1 MSTTASPMR
10 DRLELERGRIAIGGV
25 HALVRL
31 LLDQRRADAR
41 RGWTTAGFVSGYRG
55 SPLGG
60 LDQQLMRDA
69 RLLDGNDIRFVPG
82 VNEELAAT
90 AVYGSQLVE
99 HLPGP
104 RYQGVFGLWYG
115 KAPGVDRSLDA
126 FKHGNW
132 LGTSERGGVLA
143 VVGDDPSA
151 KSSTLPSAT
160 EGALAEAFMPVLV
173 PASVGDV
180 LRLGR
185 HGFEMSRFSGAWT
198 GFKIVT
204 DVADSHEI
212 VDVAPVPDPVLP
224 GFEWRGRPWRPTRRP
239 GVDLKETTSL
249 EAEVLQGRLQA
260 ATAYAAANGLDQIE
274 GAAGDASIGLVAGGR
289 TYLELR
295 EALDRLGLDD
305 AALARRGVRLLR
317 LAMIYPVDGGRV
329 REFARGL
336 REIVVVEEK
345 RAFVETQIR
354 DVLYEVE
361 GRPAVYGKNGPSSS
375 PHPPPINGRAPL
387 DGPDGAGLVPVDGG
401 LDADAITK
409 ALASLLAD
417 RVGAEHVD
425 LRDPVLRP
433 RKPAVNLLSSG
444 RTPFFC
450 SGCPHNRSTVVP
462 DGSIAASGIGCHVMT
477 VFTDRSIG
485 TTQMGGEGVMW
496 VGAAP
501 FSDTD
506 HLFQNL
512 GDGTFFHSGSLAIR
526 QAVAAGT
533 NITFKILYN
542 AAVAMTGG
550 QDADGGS
557 DPAAIT
563 RMLHAEGVAK
573 IVVVADDP
581 SRYARGTKW
590 APGVRVR
597 HRDDLD
603 AVQRE
608 LRDVPGVTVLLYDQA
623 CAAET
628 RRKRKRGL
636 VRDPATRVL
645 INEAVCEG
653 CGDCGVKSNC
663 LSVEPVETEFGRKTQ
678 INQTSCNKDYS
689 CVDGDCPSFITVTSG
704 GERETRASLPEIGA
718 LAEPD
723 VRPRTADVLL
733 VGIGG
738 TGVVTVNQVLAMAAL
753 LDGRHARALDQTGL
767 SQKAGAVVSHLRI
780 GDVHRDR
787 PGMVG
792 TGGADA
798 YLVFDSLAGTSETNL
813 RRCVPGRTAAVVS
826 TSEVPTGRMI
836 TDTAASLPPG
846 ASLVARIA
854 GRTDADRLVALD
866 ALGLAERWFGST
878 TTANLVV
885 VGAAYQSGLLPLSA
899 DAIEEALALNGVQVA
914 ANVQAFRAGRRLV
927 LDPSWAAAASLEP
940 AASPE
945 PVAPVA
951 ARPLDG
957 TAPAAM
963 RLVEASGADGELL
976 RVLRIRVPD
985 LAAYQNLA
993 LARRYLN
1000 AVMRVAAAERA
1011 SGADGRAS
1019 GPDGQRL
1026 AVAVARNLYKLMAYK
1041 DEYEVARL
1049 HLDPALAR
1057 RVEEQF
1063 GAGASVRYML
1073 HPPVLRA
1080 IGLDR
1085 KIALGR
1091 TARPA
1096 FHALRA
1102 MRRLR
1107 GTPFDLFGMTAQRRA
1122 ERRLVTGYLAV
1133 VNELVTALEDGP
1145 EDGAGQAKHDLAVQ
1159 IAELPDM
1166 IRGYEDVKTANIVRY
1181 EERLRELLTAWR
1193 TAPSAA
1199 VV

>member
-1 MSTTASPMR
+1 MSTLASPLR
-10 DRLELERGRIAIGGV
+10 DRLELDRGRIAIGGV

-69 RLLDGNDIRFVPG
+69 ELLDGHDIRFVPG

-104 RYQGVFGLWYG
+104 RFEGVFGLWYG

-126 FKHGNW
+126 FKHANW
-132 LGTSERGGVLA
+132 LGTSARGGVLA
-143 VVGDDPSA
+143 VVGDDPSC

-198 GFKIVT
+198 GFKLVT

-212 VDVAPVPDPVLP
+212 VHVEPVPDPVLP
-224 GFEWRGRPWRPTRRP
+224 EFTWQGRPWKPTRRP
-239 GVDLKETTSL
+239 GVDLKDTTSL
-249 EAEVLQGRLQA
+249 ESEVLQGRLQA
-260 ATAYAAANGLDQIE
+260 ATAYTAANGLDRIE
-274 GAAGDASIGLVAGGR
+274 GAAGDAVIGLVAAGR

-295 EALDRLGLDD
+295 ESLDRLGLDD
-305 AALARRGVRLLR
+305 AALERRGVRLLR
-317 LAMIYPVDGGRV
+317 LALIHPLDAGRA

-345 RAFVETQIR
+345 RAFVETQFR
-354 DVLYEVE
+354 DVLYDLAE
-361 GRPAVYGKNGPSSS
+361 RPAVYGKNGPD
-375 PHPPPINGRAPL
+375 GAPL
-387 DGPDGAGLVPVDGG
+387 VPADGG
-401 LDADAITK
+401 LDADRITR
-409 ALASLLAD
+409 ALARLLAD
-417 RVGAEHVD
+417 RLGEEHVD

-433 RKPAVNLLSSG
+433 RKPKINLLG
-444 RTPFFC
+444 TAARTPYFC

-477 VFTDRSIG
+477 VFQDRSIG
-485 TTQMGGEGVMW
+485 TTQMGGEGAMW

-501 FSDTD
+501 FSETE

-512 GDGTFFHSGSLAIR
+512 GDGTFFHSGSLAVR
-526 QAVAAGT
+526 QAVAART

-563 RMLHAEGVAK
+563 RMLAAEGVAK
-573 IVVVADDP
+573 IAVVADDP
-581 SRYARGTKW
+581 SRHPRGTDW

-608 LRDVPGVTVLLYDQA
+608 LRETPGVTVLIYDQA

-636 VRDPATRVL
+636 VPDPATRVL

-689 CVDGDCPSFITVTSG
+689 CVDGDCPSFITVTPG
-704 GERETRASLPEIGA
+704 TRAAKERLPEIGE
-718 LAEPD
+718 LAEP
-723 VRPRTADVLL
+723 VRRPERADVLL

-738 TGVVTVNQVLAMAAL
+738 TGVVTVNQVLSMAAL

-780 GDVHRDR
+780 GSAGADR

-792 TGGADA
+792 AGGADA
-798 YLVFDSLAGTSETNL
+798 YLVFDPLAGTSEPNL
-813 RRCVPGRTAAVVS
+813 RRCAPGRTAAVVS

-836 TDTAASLPPG
+836 TDTAAGLPPS
-846 ASLVARIA
+846 AALVRRIA
-854 GRTDADRLVALD
+854 DRTDADRLVALD
-866 ALGLAERWFGST
+866 ALGLAERWFGGT
-878 TTANLVV
+878 TTANFVV
-885 VGAAYQSGLLPLSA
+885 VGAAYQAGLLPLSA
-899 DAIEEALALNGVQVA
+899 DAIERALALNGVQVD

-927 LDPSWAAAASLEP
+927 LEPGWTAEP
-940 AASPE
+940 AAPTA
-945 PVAPVA
+945 AP
-951 ARPLDG
+951 RPLDG
-957 TAPAAM
+957 TAEAAM
-963 RLVEASGADGELL
+963 RLVDESGADGELA
-976 RVLRIRVPD
+976 RVLRVRVPD

-993 LARRYLN
+993 LAERYLA
-1000 AVMRVAAAERA
+1000 AVMRVATAADRA
-1011 SGADGRAS
+1011 AGA
-1019 GPDGQRL
+1019 DGQRL

-1049 HLDPALAR
+1049 HLDPELAR

-1063 GAGASVRYML
+1063 GTGASVRYML
-1073 HPPVLRA
+1073 HPPLLRA
-1080 IGLDR
+1080 VGVDK

-1096 FHALRA
+1096 FRALRA

-1107 GTPFDLFGMTAQRRA
+1107 GTPFDPFGATAQRRA
-1122 ERRLVTGYLAV
+1122 ERRLVTGYVAV
-1133 VNELVTALEDGP
+1133 VNELVAGLGEGP
-1145 EDGAGQAKHDLAVQ
+1145 GRLDVAVR

-1166 IRGYEDVKTANIVRY
+1166 IRGYEDVKTANVVRY
-1181 EERLRELLTAWR
+1181 EERLGELLAEWR
-1193 TAPSAA
+1193 AERSPAG
-1199 VV
+1199 V

>member
-1 MSTTASPMR
+1 MSTTVSSSALR

-69 RLLDGNDIRFVPG
+69 TLLGANDIRFVPG

-90 AVYGSQLVE
+90 AVYGSQLVD

-126 FKHGNW
+126 FKHANW

-198 GFKIVT
+198 GFKVVT
-204 DVADSHEI
+204 DVADSHET
-212 VDVAPVPDPVLP
+212 VDAEPVPDPVLP
-224 GFEWRGRPWRPTRRP
+224 EFTWRGRPWKPTRRP
-239 GVDLKETTSL
+239 GVDLKDTTSL
-249 EAEVLQGRLQA
+249 ETEVLQGRLQA
-260 ATAYAAANGLDQIE
+260 ATAYAAANGLDRIE
-274 GAAGDASIGLVAGGR
+274 GAAGDATIGLVAAGR

-305 AALARRGVRLLR
+305 EALARRGVRLLR
-317 LAMIYPVDGGRV
+317 LAMIYPLDAGRL
-329 REFARGL
+329 REFAHGL

-345 RAFVETQIR
+345 RAFIETQIR
-354 DVLYEVE
+354 DVLYDLAD
-361 GRPAVYGKNGPSSS
+361 RPAVYGKNGP
-375 PHPPPINGRAPL
+375 
-387 DGPDGAGLVPVDGG
+387 DGADLVQPDGG
-401 LDADAITK
+401 LDADRITK
-409 ALASLLAD
+409 ALARFLAD
-417 RVGAEHVD
+417 RVGEEHVD
-425 LRDPVLRP
+425 LRDPALKP
-433 RKPAVNLLSSG
+433 RTPKINLLG
-444 RTPFFC
+444 ATRTPYFC

-462 DGSIAASGIGCHVMT
+462 DGSVAASGIGCHVMT
-477 VFTDRSIG
+477 VFQDRSIG
-485 TTQMGGEGVMW
+485 TTQMGGEGAMW

-501 FSDTD
+501 FSDTR
-506 HLFQNL
+506 HMFQNL
-512 GDGTFFHSGSLAIR
+512 GDGTFFHSGSLAVR

-573 IVVVADDP
+573 ITVVADDP
-581 SRYARGTKW
+581 SRYPRGTDW
-590 APGVRVR
+590 APGVKVR

-603 AVQRE
+603 AVQRD
-608 LRDVPGVTVLLYDQA
+608 LREVPGVTVLLYDQA

-636 VRDPATRVL
+636 VPDPQTRVL

-653 CGDCGVKSNC
+653 CGDCGTKSNC

-689 CVDGDCPSFITVTSG
+689 CVDGDCPSFVTVIP
-704 GERETRASLPEIGA
+704 GEKK
-718 LAEPD
+718 
-723 VRPRTADVLL
+723 VRPPLPRIGELDEPEARPESADVLL

-738 TGVVTVNQVLAMAAL
+738 TGVVTVNQVLATAAL
-753 LDGRHARALDQTGL
+753 VDGRHARALDQTGL

-780 GDVHRDR
+780 GETGRDR

-792 TGGADA
+792 AGGADA
-798 YLVFDSLAGTSETNL
+798 YLVFDSLAGTSEANL
-813 RRCVPGRTAAVVS
+813 RRCAPDRTAAVVS

-836 TDTAASLPPG
+836 VDTSASLPPS
-846 ASLVARIA
+846 ASLVRQIA
-854 GRTDADRLVALD
+854 DRTRADRLVALD
-866 ALGLAERWFGST
+866 ALALAERWFGAT
-878 TTANLVV
+878 TTANFVV

-899 DAIEEALALNGVQVA
+899 KAIEEALALNGVQVE

-927 LDPSWAAAASLEP
+927 LEPGWAAEP
-940 AASPE
+940 AAA
-945 PVAPVA
+945 VTAAP
-951 ARPLDG
+951 RPLDA
-957 TAPAAM
+957 T
-963 RLVEASGADGELL
+963 ASGAMDLVDASGTGGELA

-985 LAAYQNLA
+985 LAAYQDLA
-993 LARRYLN
+993 LAKRYLD
-1000 AVMRVAAAERA
+1000 AVLRVARAEEQA
-1011 SGADGRAS
+1011 GAG
-1019 GPDGQRL
+1019 GQRL

-1049 HLDPALAR
+1049 HLDPELSR

-1063 GAGASVRYML
+1063 GPGSTVAYML
-1073 HPPVLRA
+1073 HPPLLRA
-1080 IGLDR
+1080 FGMDR

-1091 TARPA
+1091 SARPA
-1096 FHALRA
+1096 FRALRA

-1107 GTPFDLFGMTAQRRA
+1107 GTPLDPFGATAQRRA
-1122 ERRLVTGYLAV
+1122 ERRLVTGYVGV
-1133 VNELVTALEDGP
+1133 VNELV
-1145 EDGAGQAKHDLAVQ
+1145 AGLDAGRHDLAVQ

-1166 IRGYEDVKTANIVRY
+1166 IRGYEDVKTANVTRY
-1181 EERLRELLTAWR
+1181 EDRLAELLAAWR
-1193 TAPSAA
+1193 AERSPSR
-1199 VV
+1199 V

>member
-1 MSTTASPMR
+1 MSTSVSPSPLR

-69 RLLDGNDIRFVPG
+69 ELLEGHDIRFVPG

-90 AVYGSQLVE
+90 AVYGSQLVD

-126 FKHGNW
+126 FKHANW

-198 GFKIVT
+198 GFKVVT
-204 DVADSHEI
+204 DVADSHET
-212 VDVAPVPDPVLP
+212 VTAEPVPDPVLP
-224 GFEWRGRPWRPTRRP
+224 EFTWRGRPWKPTRRP
-239 GVDLKETTSL
+239 GVDLKDTTALET
-249 EAEVLQGRLQA
+249 EVLQGRLQA
-260 ATAYAAANGLDQIE
+260 ATAYAAANGLDRIE
-274 GAAGDASIGLVAGGR
+274 GAAGDAAIGLVAAGR

-305 AALARRGVRLLR
+305 AALTRRGVRLLR
-317 LAMIYPVDGGRV
+317 LAMIYPLDAGRLK
-329 REFARGL
+329 EFATGL

-354 DVLYEVE
+354 DVLYDLAE
-361 GRPAVYGKNGPSSS
+361 RPAVYGKRGV
-375 PHPPPINGRAPL
+375 
-387 DGPDGAGLVPVDGG
+387 DGAGLVPPDGG
-401 LDADAITK
+401 LDADRIAR
-409 ALASLLAD
+409 ALARFLAD
-417 RVGAEHVD
+417 RVGEEHVD
-425 LRDPVLRP
+425 LRDPVLKP
-433 RKPAVNLLSSG
+433 RTPKINLLG
-444 RTPFFC
+444 ATRTPYFC

-462 DGSIAASGIGCHVMT
+462 DGSVAASGIGCHVMT
-477 VFTDRSIG
+477 VFQDRSIG
-485 TTQMGGEGVMW
+485 TTQMGGEGAMW

-501 FSDTD
+501 FSDTG
-506 HLFQNL
+506 HMFQNL
-512 GDGTFFHSGSLAIR
+512 GDGTFFHSGSLAVR

-563 RMLHAEGVAK
+563 RMLHAEGVTK
-573 IVVVADDP
+573 ITVVADDP
-581 SRYARGTKW
+581 SRYPRGTDW
-590 APGVRVR
+590 APGVKVR

-608 LRDVPGVTVLLYDQA
+608 LREIPGVTVLLYDQA

-636 VRDPATRVL
+636 LPDPQTRVL

-653 CGDCGVKSNC
+653 CGDCGTKSNC

-689 CVDGDCPSFITVTSG
+689 CVDGDCPSFVTVIPG
-704 GERETRASLPEIGA
+704 KRKAARPMPEI
-718 LAEPD
+718 AEPAEPAS
-723 VRPRTADVLL
+723 RPESADVLL

-738 TGVVTVNQVLAMAAL
+738 TGVVTVNQVLATAAL
-753 LDGRHARALDQTGL
+753 IDGRHARSLDQTGL

-780 GDVHRDR
+780 GPADRDR

-792 TGGADA
+792 AGGADA

-813 RRCVPGRTAAVVS
+813 RRCAPDRTTAVVS

-836 TDTAASLPPG
+836 VDTSASLPPS
-846 ASLVARIA
+846 ASLVKRIA
-854 GRTDADRLVALD
+854 DHTRADRLVALD
-866 ALGLAERWFGST
+866 ALALAERWFGAT
-878 TTANLVV
+878 TTANFVV

-899 DAIEEALALNGVQVA
+899 RAIEEALTLNGVQA
-914 ANVQAFRAGRRLV
+914 GANIQAFRAGRRLV
-927 LDPSWAAAASLEP
+927 LEPERAAEP
-940 AASPE
+940 AAVKATP
-945 PVAPVA
+945 
-951 ARPLDG
+951 RPLDT
-957 TAPAAM
+957 TAPTAMNLVDAAGT
-963 RLVEASGADGELL
+963 EGELA

-993 LARRYLN
+993 LAKRYLD
-1000 AVMRVAAAERA
+1000 AVLRVAEAEEQA
-1011 SGADGRAS
+1011 GAG
-1019 GPDGQRL
+1019 GQRL
-1026 AVAVARNLYKLMAYK
+1026 AVAVARNLHKLMAYK

-1049 HLDPALAR
+1049 HLDPELTR
-1057 RVEEQF
+1057 NVEERF
-1063 GAGASVRYML
+1063 GPGSTVAYML
-1073 HPPVLRA
+1073 HPPLLRA
-1080 IGLDR
+1080 VGLDK

-1091 TARPA
+1091 SARPA

-1107 GTPFDLFGMTAQRRA
+1107 GTPFDPFGATAQRRA
-1122 ERRLVTGYLAV
+1122 ERRLVTGYVAV
-1133 VNELVTALEDGP
+1133 VNELVAGLDADRHDTA
-1145 EDGAGQAKHDLAVQ
+1145 VR

-1166 IRGYEDVKTANIVRY
+1166 IRGYEDVKTANIARY
-1181 EERLRELLTAWR
+1181 EETLRELLAAWR
-1193 TAPSAA
+1193 AERSPSR
-1199 VV
+1199 V

>member
-1 MSTTASPMR
+1 MTPTTTPKNPLR
-10 DRLELERGRIAIGGV
+10 DRLELERGRIALGGV
-25 HALVRL
+25 QALVRL

-41 RGWTTAGFVSGYRG
+41 RGWATAGFVSGYRG

-60 LDQQLMRDA
+60 LDQQLVRDA
-69 RLLDGNDIRFVPG
+69 ALLDRHGIRFVPG

-104 RYQGVFGLWYG
+104 RYEGVFGLWYG
-115 KAPGVDRSLDA
+115 KAPGVDRSMDA
-126 FKHGNW
+126 FKHANW

-143 VVGDDPSA
+143 VVGDDPSC

-160 EGALAEAFMPVLV
+160 EGALAEAFMPVLS
-173 PASVGDV
+173 PASIADV

-185 HGFEMSRFSGAWT
+185 AGFEMSRFSGAWT
-198 GFKIVT
+198 GFKLVT
-204 DVADSHEI
+204 DVADSHEV
-212 VDVAPVPDPVLP
+212 VDVEPVPDFTVPEW
-224 GFEWRGRPWRPTRRP
+224 EWRGRPWKPTRRP
-239 GVDLKETTSL
+239 GVDLKDTTSL
-249 EAEVLQGRLQA
+249 EAEVLEGRLQA
-260 ATAYAAANGLDQIE
+260 ATAFAKANGVDGID
-274 GAAGDASIGLVAGGR
+274 GAVEATVGLVAAGR

-305 AALARRGVRLLR
+305 AGLERRGVRLLR
-317 LAMIYPVDGGRV
+317 LGLIYPLDAEKA

-345 RAFVETQIR
+345 RAFVETQLR
-354 DVLYEVE
+354 DVLYDLAE
-361 GRPAVYGKNGPSSS
+361 RPAVLGKK
-375 PHPPPINGRAPL
+375 
-387 DGPDGAGLVPVDGG
+387 GPDGTPLIPADGG
-401 LDADAITK
+401 LDADRIVR
-409 ALASLLAD
+409 ALARFLAD
-417 RVGAEHVD
+417 RVGEEHLD
-425 LRDPVLRP
+425 LRDPALTP
-433 RKPAVNLLSSG
+433 RKPTLNLLSAA

-462 DGSIAASGIGCHVMT
+462 DGSVAASGIGCHIMT
-477 VFTDRSIG
+477 VFNDRSIG
-485 TTQMGGEGVMW
+485 TTQMGGEGAMW

-501 FSDTD
+501 FSDTA
-506 HLFQNL
+506 HMFQNL
-512 GDGTFFHSGSLAIR
+512 GDGTFFHSGSLAVR

-533 NITFKILYN
+533 NITFKLLFN

-550 QDADGGS
+550 QDADGGV
-557 DPAAIT
+557 DPAAVT
-563 RMLHAEGVAK
+563 RMLHAEGVAR

-581 SRYARGTKW
+581 ARYPRGTDW

-608 LRDVPGVTVLLYDQA
+608 LREVPGVTVLLYDQA

-636 VRDPATRVL
+636 APDPAARVL

-653 CGDCGVKSNC
+653 CGDCGTASNC

-689 CVDGDCPSFITVTSG
+689 CLDGDCPSFLTVIP
-704 GERETRASLPEIGA
+704 GERKAGAPSLKPIGDLPEP
-718 LAEPD
+718 L
-723 VRPRTADVLL
+723 VRPDAADVLL

-738 TGVVTVNQVLAMAAL
+738 TGVVTVNQVLATAAL
-753 LDGRHARALDQTGL
+753 LDGKDARALDQTGL

-780 GDVHRDR
+780 GPRGAKGRER

-792 TGGADA
+792 AGGADA
-798 YLVFDSLAGTSETNL
+798 YLVFDSLAGTSEPNL
-813 RRCVPGRTAAVVS
+813 RRCAPGRTGAVVS

-836 TDTAASLPPG
+836 TDTSAALPPG
-846 ASLVARIA
+846 AVLVRRIA
-854 GRTDADRLVALD
+854 EHTDGDRLVALD
-866 ALGLAERWFGST
+866 ALALAERWFGST
-878 TTANLVV
+878 TTANLIV
-885 VGAAYQSGLLPLSA
+885 VGAAYQSGLLPVPA
-899 DAIEEALALNGVQVA
+899 AAIEEALALNGVQVE

-927 LDPSWAAAASLEP
+927 LDPAFADDA
-940 AASPE
+940 PE
-945 PVAPVA
+945 AVQPVV
-951 ARPLDG
+951 RPLDAS
-957 TAPAAM
+957 APAALN
-963 RLVEASGADGELL
+963 LVAASGADGELL

-985 LAAYQNLA
+985 LAAYQDVA

-1000 AVMRVAAAERA
+1000 AVGRVADAERA
-1011 SGADGRAS
+1011 AGVE
-1019 GPDGQRL
+1019 GQRL
-1026 AVAVARNLYKLMAYK
+1026 AIAVARNLYKLMAYK

-1049 HLDPALAR
+1049 HLDPELAR
-1057 RVEEQF
+1057 RVEERF
-1063 GAGASVRYML
+1063 GPGASVRYML

-1080 IGLDR
+1080 LGLDR

-1096 FHALRA
+1096 FRALRA

-1107 GTPFDLFGMTAQRRA
+1107 GTPLDPFGVTAQRRE
-1122 ERRLVTGYLAV
+1122 ERRLVTEYLGTVA
-1133 VNELVTALEDGP
+1133 ELLNGLDERR
-1145 EDGAGQAKHDLAVQ
+1145 HDLAVQ

-1166 IRGYEDVKTANIVRY
+1166 IRGYEDVKTANVARY
-1181 EERLRELLTAWR
+1181 RERRRELLGSWRGAHR
-1193 TAPSAA
+1193 TARQEQPSN
-1199 VV
+1199 

>member
-1 MSTTASPMR
+1 MHSAQQKRLNASMSTTVSSSPLR

-41 RGWTTAGFVSGYRG
+41 RGWRTAGFVSGYRG

-69 RLLDGNDIRFVPG
+69 ALLEGSDIRFVPG

-90 AVYGSQLVE
+90 AVYGSQLAE

-126 FKHGNW
+126 FKHANW

-180 LRLGR
+180 LRMGR

-198 GFKIVT
+198 GFKVVT

-212 VDVAPVPDPVLP
+212 VEAEQMPDPVLP
-224 GFEWRGRPWRPTRRP
+224 EFAWRGRPWKPTRRP
-239 GVDLKETTSL
+239 GVDLKDTTSL
-249 EAEVLQGRLQA
+249 ETEVLQGRLQA
-260 ATAYAAANGLDQIE
+260 ATAYAAANGLDRIE
-274 GAAGDASIGLVAGGR
+274 GAAADAAIGIVAAGR

-317 LAMIYPVDGGRV
+317 LGMIYPLDADRI

-354 DVLYEVE
+354 DVLYDLAE
-361 GRPAVYGKNGPSSS
+361 RPAVYGKNGP
-375 PHPPPINGRAPL
+375 
-387 DGPDGAGLVPVDGG
+387 DGAGLVPPDGG
-401 LDADAITK
+401 LDADRITR
-409 ALASLLAD
+409 ALARLLAD
-417 RVGAEHVD
+417 RVGEEHLD
-425 LRDPVLRP
+425 LRDAVLQP
-433 RKPAVNLLSSG
+433 RKPKINLLSAA
-444 RTPFFC
+444 RTPYFC

-477 VFTDRSIG
+477 VFQDRSIG
-485 TTQMGGEGVMW
+485 TTQMGGEGAMW

-501 FSDTD
+501 FSDTG
-506 HLFQNL
+506 HMFQNL
-512 GDGTFFHSGSLAIR
+512 GDGTFFHSGSLAVR
-526 QAVAAGT
+526 QAVAAGS
-533 NITFKILYN
+533 NITFKLLYN

-573 IVVVADDP
+573 ITVVADDP
-581 SRYARGTKW
+581 SRYPRGTDW

-597 HRDDLD
+597 HRDALD
-603 AVQRE
+603 DVQRE

-636 VRDPATRVL
+636 VPDPQTRVL

-653 CGDCGVKSNC
+653 CGDCGTKSNC

-689 CVDGDCPSFITVTSG
+689 CLDGDCPSFVTVIPG
-704 GERETRASLPEIGA
+704 KKKARPELPQIGELDEPES
-718 LAEPD
+718 
-723 VRPRTADVLL
+723 RPESANVLL

-738 TGVVTVNQVLAMAAL
+738 TGVVTVNQVLATAAL
-753 LDGRHARALDQTGL
+753 IDGRHARALDQTGL

-780 GDVHRDR
+780 GDAERDR

-792 TGGADA
+792 AGGADA
-798 YLVFDSLAGTSETNL
+798 YLVFDPLAGTSEPNL
-813 RRCVPGRTAAVVS
+813 RRCAPDRTTAVMS
-826 TSEVPTGRMI
+826 TSEVPTGRMVV
-836 TDTAASLPPG
+836 DTSASLPPS
-846 ASLVARIA
+846 ASLVEQIA
-854 GRTDADRLVALD
+854 GRTRADRLVALD
-866 ALGLAERWFGST
+866 ALALAERWFGST
-878 TTANLVV
+878 TTANFVV
-885 VGAAYQSGLLPLSA
+885 VGAAYQAGLLPLSA
-899 DAIEEALALNGVQVA
+899 KAVEEALTLNGVAVE

-927 LDPSWAAAASLEP
+927 LDPGFGTEP
-940 AASPE
+940 AALVDASP
-945 PVAPVA
+945 
-951 ARPLDG
+951 RPLDA

-963 RLVEASGADGELL
+963 DLVDASGAGGELA

-985 LAAYQNLA
+985 LAAYQDLA
-993 LARRYLN
+993 LAERYLA
-1000 AVMRVAAAERA
+1000 AVLRVARAEERA
-1011 SGADGRAS
+1011 GF
-1019 GPDGQRL
+1019 DGQRL
-1026 AVAVARNLYKLMAYK
+1026 AVAVARNLHKLMAYK

-1049 HLDPALAR
+1049 HLDPELTR
-1057 RVEEQF
+1057 RAEEQF
-1063 GAGASVRYML
+1063 GPGSAIAYML
-1073 HPPVLRA
+1073 HPPLLRA
-1080 IGLDR
+1080 AGLDK

-1091 TARPA
+1091 SARPA

-1102 MRRLR
+1102 LRRLR
-1107 GTPFDLFGMTAQRRA
+1107 GTPLDPFGGTAQRRA
-1122 ERRLVTGYLAV
+1122 ERRLVTGYVAV
-1133 VNELVTALEDGP
+1133 VNELV
-1145 EDGAGQAKHDLAVQ
+1145 AGLDADSGRHEAAVR
-1159 IAELPDM
+1159 IAGLPDM
-1166 IRGYEDVKTANIVRY
+1166 VRGYEDVKTANIARY
-1181 EERLRELLTAWR
+1181 EEELRELLAGWR
-1193 TAPSAA
+1193 AGRPATR
-1199 VV
+1199 V

>member
-1 MSTTASPMR
+1 MSTTSSSPLR
-10 DRLELERGRIAIGGV
+10 DRLELERGRIALGGV

-41 RGWTTAGFVSGYRG
+41 RGWRTAGFVSGYRG

-69 RLLDGNDIRFVPG
+69 KLLEDSGIRFVPG

-90 AVYGSQLVE
+90 AVYGSQLVD

-126 FKHGNW
+126 FKHANW

-143 VVGDDPSA
+143 VVGDDPSC

-198 GFKIVT
+198 GFKVVT

-212 VDVAPVPDPVLP
+212 VAAEPVPDPVLP
-224 GFEWRGRPWRPTRRP
+224 EFGWRGRPWKPTRRP
-239 GVDLKETTSL
+239 GVDLKGTTAL
-249 EAEVLQGRLQA
+249 EGEVLHGRLRA
-260 ATAYAAANGLDQIE
+260 AAAYAAANGLDRIE
-274 GAAGDASIGLVAGGR
+274 GAAGDAAIGLVAAGR

-305 AALARRGVRLLR
+305 EALARRGVRLLR
-317 LAMIYPVDGGRV
+317 LALIHPLDAGRV
-329 REFARGL
+329 KEFARGL
-336 REIVVVEEK
+336 REIVVVEDK
-345 RAFVETQIR
+345 RAFIEAQIR
-354 DVLYEVE
+354 DVLYDQPE
-361 GRPAVYGKNGPSSS
+361 RPAVYGKTGP
-375 PHPPPINGRAPL
+375 G
-387 DGPDGAGLVPVDGG
+387 GADLVPPDGG
-401 LDADAITK
+401 LDADRITR
-409 ALASLLAD
+409 ALAGLLAD
-417 RVGAEHVD
+417 RVGEEHLD

-433 RKPAVNLLSSG
+433 RKPRINLLTSA
-444 RTPFFC
+444 RTPYFC

-477 VFTDRSIG
+477 VFTGRSIG
-485 TTQMGGEGVMW
+485 TTQMGGEGAMW

-501 FSDTD
+501 FSDTG
-506 HLFQNL
+506 HMFQNL
-512 GDGTFFHSGSLAIR
+512 GDGTFFHSGSLAVR

-533 NITFKILYN
+533 HITFKILYN

-550 QDADGGS
+550 QHADGGS

-581 SRYARGTKW
+581 SRYPRGTGW

-608 LRDVPGVTVLLYDQA
+608 LREIPGVTVLLYDQA

-636 VRDPATRVL
+636 VPDPRTRVL

-689 CVDGDCPSFITVTSG
+689 CVDGDCPSFLTVVPG
-704 GERETRASLPEIGA
+704 GRKARPSLPEIGE
-718 LAEPD
+718 LDDPET
-723 VRPRTADVLL
+723 RPGSADILL

-738 TGVVTVNQVLAMAAL
+738 TGVVTVNQVLATAAL
-753 LDGRHARALDQTGL
+753 IDGRHARALDQTGL

-780 GDVHRDR
+780 GDTDRDR

-792 TGGADA
+792 AGGADA
-798 YLVFDSLAGTSETNL
+798 YLVFDSLAGTAEPNL
-813 RRCVPGRTAAVVS
+813 RRCAPGRTAAVVS
-826 TSEVPTGRMI
+826 TSEVPTGQMI
-836 TDTAASLPPG
+836 TDTAASLPPS
-846 ASLVARIA
+846 AALVRQIA
-854 GRTDADRLVALD
+854 DRTDGDRLVALD
-866 ALGLAERWFGST
+866 ALALAERWFGST
-878 TTANLVV
+878 TTANFVV
-885 VGAAYQSGLLPLSA
+885 VGAAYQAGLLPLPA
-899 DAIEEALALNGVQVA
+899 KAIEEALALNGVQVEQ
-914 ANVQAFRAGRRLV
+914 NVQAFRAGRRLV
-927 LDPSWAAAASLEP
+927 LEPGWAAEP
-940 AASPE
+940 A
-945 PVAPVA
+945 VA
-951 ARPLDG
+951 ARVTGRPLDA

-963 RLVEASGADGELL
+963 SLVEAADAAGELA

-985 LAAYQNLA
+985 LAAYQDLA
-993 LARRYLN
+993 LAKRYLD
-1000 AVMRVAAAERA
+1000 AVLRVARAERA
-1011 SGADGRAS
+1011 AGIG
-1019 GPDGQRL
+1019 GQRL

-1049 HLDPALAR
+1049 HLDPELTR
-1057 RVEEQF
+1057 RVEERF
-1063 GAGASVRYML
+1063 GPGSTVAYLL
-1073 HPPVLRA
+1073 HPPLLRA
-1080 IGLDR
+1080 VGLDR

-1091 TARPA
+1091 SARPA
-1096 FHALRA
+1096 FRTLRA

-1107 GTPFDLFGMTAQRRA
+1107 GTPFDPFGATAQRRA
-1122 ERRLVTGYLAV
+1122 ERRLVTGYIAV
-1133 VNELVTALEDGP
+1133 VNELV
-1145 EDGAGQAKHDLAVQ
+1145 AGLDAGRHDVAVQ

-1166 IRGYEDVKTANIVRY
+1166 IRGYEEVKTANIARY
-1181 EERLRELLTAWR
+1181 EESLRELLATWR
-1193 TAPSAA
+1193 AERSPSR
-1199 VV
+1199 VR

>member
-1 MSTTASPMR
+1 MTTISSPSSPLR
-10 DRLELERGRIAIGGV
+10 DRLELERGRIALGGV

-41 RGWTTAGFVSGYRG
+41 RGWRTAGLVSGYRG

-69 RLLDGNDIRFVPG
+69 KLLDEHGIRFVPG

-90 AVYGSQLVE
+90 AVYGSQLVD

-104 RYQGVFGLWYG
+104 LYEGVFGLWYG

-126 FKHGNW
+126 FKHANW
-132 LGTSERGGVLA
+132 LGTNERGGVLA
-143 VVGDDPSA
+143 VVGDDPSC

-160 EGALAEAFMPVLV
+160 EGALAEAFMPVLA
-173 PASVGDV
+173 PGSVADV

-185 HGFEMSRFSGAWT
+185 AGFEMSRFSGAWT
-198 GFKIVT
+198 GFKVVT
-204 DVADSHEI
+204 DVADSHEV
-212 VDVAPVPDPVLP
+212 VDVEPVPDPVVP
-224 GFEWRGRPWRPTRRP
+224 EFAWRGRPWRPTRKA
-239 GVDLKETTSL
+239 GVDLKGTTDL
-249 EAEVLQGRLQA
+249 EAEVLEGRLRA
-260 ATAYAAANGLDQIE
+260 ATAFASANGLDRIE
-274 GAAGDASIGLVAGGR
+274 GAGGDAAIGLVAAGR

-305 AALARRGVRLLR
+305 AALERRGVRLLR
-317 LAMIYPVDGGRV
+317 LALIHPLDPARL
-329 REFARGL
+329 RAFARGL

-345 RAFVETQIR
+345 RAFIETQVR
-354 DVLYEVE
+354 DVLYDLPE
-361 GRPAVYGKNGPSSS
+361 RPAVLGKK
-375 PHPPPINGRAPL
+375 
-387 DGPDGAGLVPVDGG
+387 GPDGAALVPADGG
-401 LDADAITK
+401 LDSDRITR
-409 ALASLLAD
+409 ALARLLAD
-417 RVGAEHVD
+417 RVGEEHLD
-425 LRDPVLRP
+425 LRDPALRP
-433 RKPAVNLLSSG
+433 RKPALNLLSPA

-450 SGCPHNRSTVVP
+450 SGCPHNRSTTVP
-462 DGSIAASGIGCHVMT
+462 DGSMAAGGIGCHLMT
-477 VFTDRSIG
+477 VFDDRSIG
-485 TTQMGGEGVMW
+485 TTQMGGEGAMW

-501 FSDTD
+501 FTGTG
-506 HLFQNL
+506 HMFQNL
-512 GDGTFFHSGSLAIR
+512 GDGTFFHSGSLAVR

-533 NITFKILYN
+533 NITFKLLYN

-550 QDADGGS
+550 QEADGG
-557 DPAAIT
+557 AAPDAVT

-581 SRYARGTKW
+581 SRYPRGTDW

-608 LRDVPGVTVLLYDQA
+608 LRAVPGVTVLLYDQA

-636 VRDPATRVL
+636 APEPATRVL

-653 CGDCGVKSNC
+653 CGDCGTASNC

-689 CVDGDCPSFITVTSG
+689 CLDGDCPSFLTVVPG
-704 GERETRASLPEIGA
+704 GRKAAGPSLPPIGE
-718 LAEPD
+718 LAEPPA
-723 VRPRTADVLL
+723 RPASADVLL

-738 TGVVTVNQVLAMAAL
+738 TGVVTVNQVLATAAL

-780 GDVHRDR
+780 GDTHRDR

-792 TGGADA
+792 AGGADA

-813 RRCVPGRTAAVVS
+813 RRCAPGRTAAIVS

-836 TDTAASLPPG
+836 TDTAAALPPG
-846 ASLVARIA
+846 AALLRKIA
-854 GRTDADRLVALD
+854 DATDGDRLVALD
-866 ALGLAERWFGST
+866 ALALAERWFGST
-878 TTANLVV
+878 TTANFVV
-885 VGAAYQSGLLPLSA
+885 VGAAYQAGLLPLTSR
-899 DAIEEALALNGVQVA
+899 AIEEALALNGVQVE

-927 LDPSWAAAASLEP
+927 LDPARADGPTANGATASG
-940 AASPE
+940 ATASGVTAVE
-945 PVAPVA
+945 
-951 ARPLDG
+951 RPLNA
-957 TAPAAM
+957 TAPAALN
-963 RLVEASGADGELL
+963 LVAASGADGELL

-985 LAAYQNLA
+985 LAAYQNVA
-993 LARRYLN
+993 LAKSYLD
-1000 AVMRVAAAERA
+1000 AVMRVAEAERDA
-1011 SGADGRAS
+1011 GAG
-1019 GPDGQRL
+1019 GLRL
-1026 AVAVARNLYKLMAYK
+1026 ATAVARNLYKLMAYK

-1057 RVEEQF
+1057 RVEERF
-1063 GAGASVRYML
+1063 GPGSTVRYML

-1080 IGLDR
+1080 LGVDR

-1096 FHALRA
+1096 FVALRA

-1107 GTPFDLFGMTAQRRA
+1107 GTPLDPFGATAQRRA
-1122 ERRLVTGYLAV
+1122 ERRLVAEYLAV
-1133 VNELVTALEDGP
+1133 VGELA
-1145 EDGAGQAKHDLAVQ
+1145 AGLDAERHDLAVQ
-1159 IAELPDM
+1159 VAELPDM

-1181 EERLRELLTAWR
+1181 RERLGELLATWR
-1193 TAPSAA
+1193 AERPAA
-1199 VV
+1199 RV

>member
-1 MSTTASPMR
+1 MSTTVSSSPLR
-10 DRLELERGRIAIGGV
+10 DRLELERGRIALGGV

-41 RGWTTAGFVSGYRG
+41 RGLRTAGFVSGYRG

-69 RLLDGNDIRFVPG
+69 TLLEGHDIRFVPG

-90 AVYGSQLVE
+90 AVYGSQLAE

-104 RYQGVFGLWYG
+104 LYKGVFGLWYG

-126 FKHGNW
+126 FKHANW
-132 LGTSERGGVLA
+132 LGTSALGGVLA
-143 VVGDDPSA
+143 VVGDDPSC

-173 PASVGDV
+173 PGSVADV

-198 GFKIVT
+198 GFKVVT

-212 VDVAPVPDPVLP
+212 IAAEPVPDPVLP
-224 GFEWRGRPWRPTRRP
+224 EFAWRGRPWKPTRRP
-239 GVDLKETTSL
+239 GVDLKDTTSL
-249 EAEVLQGRLQA
+249 EPEVLEGRLRA
-260 ATAYAAANGLDQIE
+260 AAAYAAANGLDRIE
-274 GAAGDASIGLVAGGR
+274 GAADDASLGLVAAGR

-317 LAMIYPVDGGRV
+317 LAMIHPLDRD
-329 REFARGL
+329 RIRAFARGL

-345 RAFVETQIR
+345 RGFVEAQIR
-354 DVLYEVE
+354 DVLYDQAE
-361 GRPAVYGKNGPSSS
+361 RPAVYGKYGP
-375 PHPPPINGRAPL
+375 G
-387 DGPDGAGLVPVDGG
+387 GAALVPPDGG
-401 LDADAITK
+401 LDADRLVT
-409 ALASLLAD
+409 ALARLLAD

-425 LRDPVLRP
+425 LRDPVLAP
-433 RKPAVNLLSSG
+433 RKPAINLLAPA
-444 RTPFFC
+444 RTPYFC

-462 DGSIAASGIGCHVMT
+462 DGSVAASGIGCHVMT
-477 VFTDRSIG
+477 VFQDRSIG
-485 TTQMGGEGVMW
+485 TTQMGGEGAMW

-501 FSDTD
+501 FSGTG

-512 GDGTFFHSGSLAIR
+512 GDGTFFHSGSLAVR

-533 NITFKILYN
+533 NITFKLLYN

-550 QDADGGS
+550 QDADGGA

-581 SRYARGTKW
+581 SRYPRGTAW

-608 LRDVPGVTVLLYDQA
+608 LREIPGVTVLLYDQA
-623 CAAET
+623 CAAES

-636 VRDPATRVL
+636 APDPKTRVL

-689 CVDGDCPSFITVTSG
+689 CVDGDCPSFVTVTP
-704 GERETRASLPEIGA
+704 GERKARPSLPEIGE
-718 LAEPD
+718 LDEPGA
-723 VRPRTADVLL
+723 RPDAADVLL

-738 TGVVTVNQVLAMAAL
+738 TGVVTVNQVLATAAL
-753 LDGRHARALDQTGL
+753 IDGRHARALDQTGL

-780 GDVHRDR
+780 GDADRDR

-792 TGGADA
+792 AGGADA
-798 YLVFDSLAGTSETNL
+798 YLVFDALAATTEPNL
-813 RRCVPGRTAAVVS
+813 RRCAPGRTAAVVS

-836 TDTAASLPPG
+836 TDTSAALPPS
-846 ASLVARIA
+846 ASLVQRIA
-854 GRTDADRLVALD
+854 GRTDAGRLVALD
-866 ALGLAERWFGST
+866 ALALAERWFGST
-878 TTANLVV
+878 TTANLIV
-885 VGAAYQSGLLPLSA
+885 VGAAYQAGLLPLSA
-899 DAIEEALALNGVQVA
+899 KAIEEALALNGVQVA

-927 LDPSWAAAASLEP
+927 LEPDWAAEPAPAAAA
-940 AASPE
+940 
-945 PVAPVA
+945 VAP
-951 ARPLDG
+951 RPLDA
-957 TAPAAM
+957 TAPAATA
-963 RLVEASGADGELL
+963 LVDAAGVDGELA

-985 LAAYQNLA
+985 LAAYQDLA
-993 LARRYLN
+993 LAERYLN
-1000 AVMRVAAAERA
+1000 AVLRVDRAERDA
-1011 SGADGRAS
+1011 GGT
-1019 GPDGQRL
+1019 GQRL

-1049 HLDPALAR
+1049 HLDPELAR

-1063 GAGASVRYML
+1063 GPGSTVSYML
-1073 HPPVLRA
+1073 HPPLLRA
-1080 IGLDR
+1080 VGLDR

-1096 FHALRA
+1096 FRALRA

-1107 GTPFDLFGMTAQRRA
+1107 GTPFDPFGAAAQRRA
-1122 ERRLVTGYLAV
+1122 ERRLVTGYVAV
-1133 VNELVTALEDGP
+1133 VNELVAGLRS
-1145 EDGAGQAKHDLAVQ
+1145 GADADRRDLAVR
-1159 IAELPDM
+1159 IAELPDV
-1166 IRGYEDVKTANIVRY
+1166 IRGYEDVKTANIARY
-1181 EERLRELLTAWR
+1181 EEGLRELLAAWR
-1193 TAPSAA
+1193 AERSAA
-1199 VV
+1199 RV

>member
-1 MSTTASPMR
+1 MSITASPIR

-31 LLDQRRADAR
+31 LLEQRRADVR

-60 LDQQLMRDA
+60 LDQQLARDA
-69 RLLDGNDIRFVPG
+69 RLLEGNDIRFVPG

-104 RYQGVFGLWYG
+104 RYEGVFGLWYG

-143 VVGDDPSA
+143 VVGDDPSC

-198 GFKIVT
+198 GFKVVT

-212 VDVAPVPDPVLP
+212 VDVEPVPDPVLP
-224 GFEWRGRPWRPTRRP
+224 EFRWQGRLWRPTRRP
-239 GVDLKETTSL
+239 GVDLKDTTSL
-249 EAEVLQGRLQA
+249 EGEVLEGRLRA
-260 ATAYAAANGLDQIE
+260 AAAYVAANGLDRVE
-274 GAAGDASIGLVAGGR
+274 GAGSDAALGLVAAGR

-317 LAMIYPVDGGRV
+317 LAMVYPLDAGRV

-354 DVLYEVE
+354 DVLYGAAE
-361 GRPAVYGKNGPSSS
+361 RPAVYGKS
-375 PHPPPINGRAPL
+375 
-387 DGPDGAGLVPVDGG
+387 GPDGAGLVPVDGG
-401 LDADAITK
+401 LDADRLTK
-409 ALASLLAD
+409 ALARFLAD
-417 RVGAEHVD
+417 RVGEEHVD
-425 LRDPVLRP
+425 LRDAVLRP
-433 RKPAVNLLSSG
+433 RKPVVNLLG
-444 RTPFFC
+444 AARTPFFC

-477 VFTDRSIG
+477 VFADRSIG

-501 FSDTD
+501 FSDTG
-506 HLFQNL
+506 HMFQNL

-581 SRYARGTKW
+581 SRYPRGTDW
-590 APGVRVR
+590 AAGVRVR
-597 HRDDLD
+597 HRDELD

-608 LRDVPGVTVLLYDQA
+608 LREVPGVTVLLYDQA

-636 VRDPATRVL
+636 VPDPQTRVL

-689 CVDGDCPSFITVTSG
+689 CVDGDCPSFVTVTP
-704 GERETRASLPEIGA
+704 GERKRKAGAALPEIGA

-723 VRPRTADVLL
+723 VRPESADVLL

-792 TGGADA
+792 AGGADA
-798 YLVFDSLAGTSETNL
+798 YLVFDTLAGTSEPNL
-813 RRCVPGRTAAVVS
+813 RRCAPGRTAAIVS

-836 TDTAASLPPG
+836 TDTAASLPPS
-846 ASLVARIA
+846 ASLVRRIA
-854 GRTDADRLVALD
+854 DRTDADRLVALD

-878 TTANLVV
+878 TTANFVV

-899 DAIEEALALNGVQVA
+899 DAIEEALALNGVQVE

-927 LDPSWAAAASLEP
+927 LEPGWA

-945 PVAPVA
+945 VSSAPA
-951 ARPLDG
+951 PRPLDG

-963 RLVEASGADGELL
+963 SLVDASGADGELA
-976 RVLRIRVPD
+976 RVLRVRVPD

-993 LARRYLN
+993 LAKRYLD
-1000 AVMRVAAAERA
+1000 AVMRVAAVAERA
-1011 SGADGRAS
+1011 SGAE
-1019 GPDGQRL
+1019 GPRL

-1049 HLDPALAR
+1049 HLDPELGR
-1057 RVEEQF
+1057 QVEERF

-1073 HPPVLRA
+1073 HPPLLRA
-1080 IGLDR
+1080 IGVDR

-1107 GTPFDLFGMTAQRRA
+1107 GTPFDPFGMTAQRRA
-1122 ERRLVTGYLAV
+1122 ERRLVTGYVAV
-1133 VNELVTALEDGP
+1133 VNELVAGLEG
-1145 EDGAGQAKHDLAVQ
+1145 GAGQARLDLAVQ

-1166 IRGYEDVKTANIVRY
+1166 VRGYEDVKTANIVRY

-1193 TAPSAA
+1193 SESAA
-1199 VV
+1199 AVA

>member
-1 MSTTASPMR
+1 MSTTVSSSPLR

-69 RLLDGNDIRFVPG
+69 ELLEGSGIRFVPG

-90 AVYGSQLVE
+90 AVYGSQLAE

-104 RYQGVFGLWYG
+104 RYEGVFGLWYG

-126 FKHGNW
+126 FKHANW

-204 DVADSHEI
+204 DVADSHET
-212 VDVAPVPDPVLP
+212 VAAEPVPDPVLP
-224 GFEWRGRPWRPTRRP
+224 EFAWRGRPWKPTRKP
-239 GVDLKETTSL
+239 GVDLKGTTSI

-260 ATAYAAANGLDQIE
+260 ATAYAAANGLDRIE
-274 GAAGDASIGLVAGGR
+274 GAKDAALGLVAAGR

-305 AALARRGVRLLR
+305 DALARRGVRLLR
-317 LAMIYPVDGGRV
+317 LALIHPLDADRV
-329 REFARGL
+329 REFAAGL

-345 RAFVETQIR
+345 RAFIETQIR
-354 DVLYEVE
+354 DVLYDQAE
-361 GRPAVYGKNGPSSS
+361 RPAVYGKY
-375 PHPPPINGRAPL
+375 
-387 DGPDGAGLVPVDGG
+387 GPDGAGLVPADGG
-401 LDADAITK
+401 LDADRVTK
-409 ALASLLAD
+409 ALARLLAD
-417 RVGAEHVD
+417 QVGEEHVD

-433 RKPAVNLLSSG
+433 RKPKINLLG
-444 RTPFFC
+444 PARTPYFC

-477 VFTDRSIG
+477 VFQDRSIG
-485 TTQMGGEGVMW
+485 TTQMGGEGAMW

-501 FSDTD
+501 FSETR
-506 HLFQNL
+506 HMFQNL
-512 GDGTFFHSGSLAIR
+512 GDGTFFHSGSLAVR

-533 NITFKILYN
+533 DITFKLLYN

-573 IVVVADDP
+573 ITVVADDP
-581 SRYARGTKW
+581 SRYPRGTDW

-608 LRDVPGVTVLLYDQA
+608 LRDIPGVTVLLYDQA

-636 VRDPATRVL
+636 APDPRTRVL

-689 CVDGDCPSFITVTSG
+689 CVDGDCPSFLTVTP
-704 GERETRASLPEIGA
+704 GEKKARPALPEIGE
-718 LAEPD
+718 LEEPET
-723 VRPRTADVLL
+723 RPESADVLL

-738 TGVVTVNQVLAMAAL
+738 TGVVTVNQVLATAAL
-753 LDGRHARALDQTGL
+753 IDGRHARALDQTGL

-780 GDVHRDR
+780 GDADRDR

-792 TGGADA
+792 AGGADA
-798 YLVFDSLAGTSETNL
+798 YLVFDALAGTSETNL
-813 RRCVPGRTAAVVS
+813 RRCAPGRTAAVVS

-836 TDTAASLPPG
+836 TDPAASLPPS
-846 ASLVARIA
+846 ASLVRQI
-854 GRTDADRLVALD
+854 ADRTRAGSLVALD
-866 ALGLAERWFGST
+866 ALALAERWFGST
-878 TTANLVV
+878 TTANFVV
-885 VGAAYQSGLLPLSA
+885 VGAAYQAGLLPLSA
-899 DAIEEALALNGVQVA
+899 KAVEEALALNGVQVA

-927 LDPSWAAAASLEP
+927 LEPEWAAGPAPAAAA
-940 AASPE
+940 
-945 PVAPVA
+945 AP
-951 ARPLDG
+951 RPLDV
-957 TAPAAM
+957 TAPAATS
-963 RLVEASGADGELL
+963 LVEAAGADGELA

-985 LAAYQNLA
+985 LAAYQDLA
-993 LARRYLN
+993 LAERYLD
-1000 AVMRVAAAERA
+1000 AVMRVARAERET
-1011 SGADGRAS
+1011 GA
-1019 GPDGQRL
+1019 DGQRL
-1026 AVAVARNLYKLMAYK
+1026 AVAVARNLHKLMAYK

-1049 HLDPALAR
+1049 HLDPELTR

-1063 GAGASVRYML
+1063 GPGSTVRYML
-1073 HPPVLRA
+1073 HPPLLRA
-1080 IGLDR
+1080 IGVGK

-1107 GTPFDLFGMTAQRRA
+1107 GTPFDPFGATAQRRA
-1122 ERRLVTGYLAV
+1122 ERRLAAGYVAV
-1133 VNELVTALEDGP
+1133 VNELA
-1145 EDGAGQAKHDLAVQ
+1145 AGLDTGRHDLAVR
-1159 IAELPDM
+1159 IAELPDV
-1166 IRGYEDVKTANIVRY
+1166 IRGYEDVKTANIARY
-1181 EERLRELLTAWR
+1181 EESLRELLAEWR
-1193 TAPSAA
+1193 AGRSASR
-1199 VV
+1199 V

>member
-1 MSTTASPMR
+1 MSTTASPIR

-31 LLDQRRADAR
+31 LLDQRRADIR

-69 RLLDGNDIRFVPG
+69 RLLEAHDIRFVPG

-104 RYQGVFGLWYG
+104 KFEGVFGLWYG

-143 VVGDDPSA
+143 VVGDDPSC

-173 PASVGDV
+173 PASVNDV

-185 HGFEMSRFSGAWT
+185 YGFEMSRFSGAWT
-198 GFKIVT
+198 GFKVVT
-204 DVADSHEI
+204 DVADSHEV
-212 VDVAPVPDPVLP
+212 VDVEPVKGLVVPE
-224 GFEWRGRPWRPTRRP
+224 FEWRGRPWRPTRSA
-239 GVDLKETTSL
+239 GVDLKSTTSL
-249 EAEVLQGRLQA
+249 EGEVLEGRLRA
-260 ATAYAAANGLDQIE
+260 ATAYAAANDLDRVE
-274 GAAGDASIGLVAGGR
+274 GATGEAVIGLVATGR

-305 AALARRGVRLLR
+305 AALERRGVRLLR
-317 LAMIYPVDGGRV
+317 LAMIYPLDAGKV
-329 REFARGL
+329 REFAHGL

-345 RAFVETQIR
+345 RAFIETQIR
-354 DVLYEVE
+354 DVLYEVDD
-361 GRPAVYGKNGPSSS
+361 RPAVFGKG
-375 PHPPPINGRAPL
+375 
-387 DGPDGAGLVPVDGG
+387 GLVPVDGV
-401 LDADAITK
+401 LDADGIVRV
-409 ALASLLAD
+409 LAAFLAE
-417 RVGAEHVD
+417 RVGKEHLD
-425 LRDPVLRP
+425 LRDSVLQP
-433 RKPAVNLLSSG
+433 RKPAVNLLATA

-462 DGSIAASGIGCHVMT
+462 DGSVAASGIGCHVMT

-485 TTQMGGEGVMW
+485 TTQMGGEGAMW

-501 FSDTD
+501 FSDTR
-506 HLFQNL
+506 HMFQNL
-512 GDGTFFHSGSLAIR
+512 GDGTFFHSGSLAVR

-550 QDADGGS
+550 QVADGGS

-581 SRYARGTKW
+581 SRYPRGMDW

-608 LRDVPGVTVLLYDQA
+608 LREVPGVTVLLYDQA

-636 VRDPATRVL
+636 VPDPATRVL

-689 CVDGDCPSFITVTSG
+689 CVDGDCPSFVTVVP
-704 GERETRASLPEIGA
+704 GERRAPVAAPPKIDVV
-718 LAEPD
+718 AEPE
-723 VRPRTADVLL
+723 VRPRSADVLL

-753 LDGRHARALDQTGL
+753 LDGLHARALDQTGL

-780 GDVHRDR
+780 GDVRRDR

-792 TGGADA
+792 AGGADA
-798 YLVFDSLAGTSETNL
+798 YLVFDSVAGTSETNL
-813 RRCVPGRTAAVVS
+813 RRCASGRTAAVVS

-836 TDTAASLPPG
+836 TDTGASLPPS
-846 ASLVARIA
+846 ASLVRRIA
-854 GRTDADRLVALD
+854 DRTAPGRLVALD

-878 TTANLVV
+878 TTANFIA
-885 VGAAYQSGLLPLSA
+885 VGAAYQSGLLPMSA
-899 DAIEEALALNGVQVA
+899 DAIEEALALNGVQVET
-914 ANVQAFRAGRRLV
+914 NVQAFRAGRRLV
-927 LDPSWAAAASLEP
+927 LEPDMDAEP
-940 AASPE
+940 APPSDADDG
-945 PVAPVA
+945 
-951 ARPLDG
+951 LD
-957 TAPAAM
+957 
-963 RLVEASGADGELL
+963 
-976 RVLRIRVPD
+976 RVLKTRLPA
-985 LAAYQNLA
+985 LAAYQNNA
-993 LARRYLN
+993 LARRYLD
-1000 AVMRVAAAERA
+1000 VVKRVAEAERA
-1011 SGADGRAS
+1011 SGG
-1019 GPDGQRL
+1019 GGGGERL

-1049 HLDPALAR
+1049 HLDPEFGR

-1063 GAGASVRYML
+1063 GRAATVRYML
-1073 HPPVLRA
+1073 HPPLLRA
-1080 IGLDR
+1080 VGLDR

-1096 FHALRA
+1096 FHVLRA

-1107 GTPFDLFGMTAQRRA
+1107 GTPLDPFGATAQRRA
-1122 ERRLVTGYLAV
+1122 ERRLVADYLKIV
-1133 VNELVTALEDGP
+1133 DELV
-1145 EDGAGQAKHDLAVQ
+1145 AGLGNGDRLDLAVQ

-1166 IRGYEDVKTANIVRY
+1166 VRGYEDIKTTNIARY

-1193 TAPSAA
+1193 TKTPTAT
-1199 VV
+1199 V

>member
-1 MSTTASPMR
+1 MSTTVSSSPLR

-69 RLLDGNDIRFVPG
+69 KLLEGSGIRFVPG

-104 RYQGVFGLWYG
+104 RYEGVFGLWYG

-126 FKHGNW
+126 FKHANW
-132 LGTSERGGVLA
+132 LGTSARGGVLA

-198 GFKIVT
+198 GFKVVT
-204 DVADSHEI
+204 DVADSHET
-212 VDVAPVPDPVLP
+212 VTAEPVPDPVLP
-224 GFEWRGRPWRPTRRP
+224 EFTWRGRPWRPTRRP
-239 GVDLKETTSL
+239 GVDLKDTTSL
-249 EAEVLQGRLQA
+249 ETEVLQGRLQA
-260 ATAYAAANGLDQIE
+260 ATAYAAANGLDRIE
-274 GAAGDASIGLVAGGR
+274 GAADASVGLVAAGR

-317 LAMIYPVDGGRV
+317 LAMIYPLDAGRV

-354 DVLYEVE
+354 DVLYDLAE
-361 GRPAVYGKNGPSSS
+361 RPAVYGKNGP
-375 PHPPPINGRAPL
+375 G
-387 DGPDGAGLVPVDGG
+387 GALVPPDGG
-401 LDADAITK
+401 LDADRIAA
-409 ALASLLAD
+409 ALARFLAD
-417 RVGAEHVD
+417 RVGAEHLD
-425 LRDPVLRP
+425 LRDAALRP
-433 RKPAVNLLSSG
+433 RKPAITLLPPDAA
-444 RTPFFC
+444 RTPYFC

-477 VFTDRSIG
+477 VFQDRSIG
-485 TTQMGGEGVMW
+485 TTQMGGEGAMW

-501 FSDTD
+501 FSDTA
-506 HLFQNL
+506 HMFQNL
-512 GDGTFFHSGSLAIR
+512 GDGTFFHSGSLAVR

-533 NITFKILYN
+533 NITFKLLYN

-563 RMLHAEGVAK
+563 RMLHAEGVAR
-573 IVVVADDP
+573 ITVVADDP
-581 SRYARGTKW
+581 SRYPRGTDW
-590 APGVRVR
+590 APGVKVR

-608 LRDVPGVTVLLYDQA
+608 LREVPGVTVLLYDQA

-636 VRDPATRVL
+636 APDPRTRVL
-645 INEAVCEG
+645 INESVCEG
-653 CGDCGVKSNC
+653 CGDCGAKSNC

-689 CVDGDCPSFITVTSG
+689 CVDGDCPSFVTVVP
-704 GERETRASLPEIGA
+704 GEKKARPSPPPIGEP
-718 LAEPD
+718 AEPAS
-723 VRPRTADVLL
+723 RPGSADVLL

-738 TGVVTVNQVLAMAAL
+738 TGVVTVNQVLATAAL
-753 LDGRHARALDQTGL
+753 IDGLHARALDQTGL

-780 GDVHRDR
+780 GPADRDR

-792 TGGADA
+792 AGGADA

-813 RRCVPGRTAAVVS
+813 RRCAPDRTTAVVS
-826 TSEVPTGRMI
+826 TSEVPTGRMVA
-836 TDTAASLPPG
+836 DTAASLPPS
-846 ASLVARIA
+846 ASLVKRIA
-854 GRTDADRLVALD
+854 GRTRADRLVALD
-866 ALGLAERWFGST
+866 ALALAERWFGST
-878 TTANLVV
+878 TTANFVV

-899 DAIEEALALNGVQVA
+899 KAIEEALALNGVQVE

-927 LDPSWAAAASLEP
+927 LEPDWATEP
-940 AASPE
+940 AE
-945 PVAPVA
+945 PATVAAA
-951 ARPLDG
+951 ARPLDA

-963 RLVEASGADGELL
+963 NLVEASGADGELA

-993 LARRYLN
+993 LARRYLDT
-1000 AVMRVAAAERA
+1000 VLRVDRAEREA
-1011 SGADGRAS
+1011 GADG
-1019 GPDGQRL
+1019 GRL
-1026 AVAVARNLYKLMAYK
+1026 AVAVARNLYKLTAYK

-1049 HLDPALAR
+1049 HLDPGLAR

-1063 GAGASVRYML
+1063 GPGSRMAYML
-1073 HPPVLRA
+1073 HPPLLRA
-1080 IGLDR
+1080 FGMDR

-1096 FHALRA
+1096 FRALRA

-1107 GTPFDLFGMTAQRRA
+1107 GTPFDPFGATAQRRA
-1122 ERRLVTGYLAV
+1122 ERRLVTGYVAV
-1133 VNELVTALEDGP
+1133 VDELAAGLGTGS
-1145 EDGAGQAKHDLAVQ
+1145 GAGRLDLAVR

-1166 IRGYEDVKTANIVRY
+1166 IRGYEDVKTANVARY
-1181 EERLRELLTAWR
+1181 EEALRELLAAWR
-1193 TAPSAA
+1193 AERSPSR
-1199 VV
+1199 V

>member
-1 MSTTASPMR
+1 MTGRTRAPRSALR

-69 RLLDGNDIRFVPG
+69 KLLEGHDIRFVPG

-126 FKHGNW
+126 FKHANW

-198 GFKIVT
+198 GFKVVT
-204 DVADSHEI
+204 DVADSHEV
-212 VDVAPVPDPVLP
+212 VDAAQVPDPVLP
-224 GFEWRGRPWRPTRRP
+224 EFAWRGRPWKPTRRP
-239 GVDLKETTSL
+239 GVDLQDTTSL
-249 EAEVLQGRLQA
+249 ETEVLQGRLQA
-260 ATAYAAANGLDQIE
+260 ATAYSAANGLDRIE
-274 GAAGDASIGLVAGGR
+274 GAAGDASIGLVAAGR

-317 LAMIYPVDGGRV
+317 LAMIYPLDGGRL

-345 RAFVETQIR
+345 RAFIETQIR
-354 DVLYEVE
+354 DVLYDQAE
-361 GRPAVYGKNGPSSS
+361 RPRVYGKNGP
-375 PHPPPINGRAPL
+375 
-387 DGPDGAGLVPVDGG
+387 DGTGLVPPDGG
-401 LDADAITK
+401 LDADRITR
-409 ALASLLAD
+409 ALARLLAD
-417 RVGAEHVD
+417 RVGEEHLD

-433 RKPAVNLLSSG
+433 RKPRIDLLAPA
-444 RTPFFC
+444 RTPYFC

-462 DGSIAASGIGCHVMT
+462 DGSVAASGIGCHVMT

-485 TTQMGGEGVMW
+485 TTQMGGEGAMW

-501 FSDTD
+501 FSDTA
-506 HLFQNL
+506 HMFQNL
-512 GDGTFFHSGSLAIR
+512 GDGTFFHSGSLAVR

-533 NITFKILYN
+533 NITFKLLYN

-550 QDADGGS
+550 QAADGGS

-563 RMLHAEGVAK
+563 RMLHAEGVAE

-581 SRYARGTKW
+581 SRYPRGTDW

-603 AVQRE
+603 TVQRE
-608 LRDVPGVTVLLYDQA
+608 LREVPGVTVLLYDQA

-636 VRDPATRVL
+636 LPDPEKRVL

-689 CVDGDCPSFITVTSG
+689 CVDGDCPSFVTVIPG
-704 GERETRASLPEIGA
+704 GRKAAGPSLPEIGA
-718 LAEPD
+718 PAEPAA
-723 VRPRTADVLL
+723 RPVSADVLL

-738 TGVVTVNQVLAMAAL
+738 TGVVTVNQVLATAAL
-753 LDGRHARALDQTGL
+753 IDGRYARALDQTGL

-780 GDVHRDR
+780 GDATRDR

-792 TGGADA
+792 AGGADA

-813 RRCVPGRTAAVVS
+813 RRCAPGRTAAIVS

-846 ASLVARIA
+846 AALVRQIA
-854 GRTDADRLVALD
+854 DRTDAGRLVAFD
-866 ALGLAERWFGST
+866 ALALAERWFGST
-878 TTANLVV
+878 TTANFVV

-899 DAIEEALALNGVQVA
+899 DAIEEALALNGVQVE

-927 LDPSWAAAASLEP
+927 LEPGWADAAEPAAP
-940 AASPE
+940 AASPAS
-945 PVAPVA
+945 PD
-951 ARPLDG
+951 RPLDR
-957 TAPAAM
+957 TARDAM
-963 RLVEASGADGELL
+963 RLVEGSGADGELA

-993 LARRYLN
+993 LARRYLDT
-1000 AVMRVAAAERA
+1000 VLGVAAAEHA
-1011 SGADGRAS
+1011 AGAA
-1019 GPDGQRL
+1019 GQRL
-1026 AVAVARNLYKLMAYK
+1026 AVAVARNLYKLTAYK

-1049 HLDPALAR
+1049 HLDPGLTR

-1063 GAGASVRYML
+1063 GPGSTVRYML
-1073 HPPVLRA
+1073 HPPMLRA
-1080 IGLDR
+1080 MGLDK

-1096 FHALRA
+1096 FRVLRA

-1107 GTPFDLFGMTAQRRA
+1107 GTPLDPFGPAAQRRA
-1122 ERRLVTGYLAV
+1122 ERRLITGYLAV
-1133 VNELVTALEDGP
+1133 VRELAAGLTAGP
-1145 EDGAGQAKHDLAVQ
+1145 DGAGERLDAAVR

-1166 IRGYEDVKTANIVRY
+1166 IRGYEDVKTANIALY
-1181 EERLRELLTAWR
+1181 EERLRELLAEWR
-1193 TAPSAA
+1193 AERSPAG
-1199 VV
+1199 V

>member
-1 MSTTASPMR
+1 MNTIASPLR
-10 DRLELERGRIAIGGV
+10 DRLELDRGRIAIGGV

-60 LDQQLMRDA
+60 LDQQLVRDA
-69 RLLDGNDIRFVPG
+69 ALLEADGIRFVPG

-90 AVYGSQLVE
+90 AVYGSQLAE

-104 RYQGVFGLWYG
+104 RYEGVFGLWYG

-126 FKHGNW
+126 FKHANW
-132 LGTSERGGVLA
+132 LGTSARGGVLA
-143 VVGDDPSA
+143 VVGDDPSC

-198 GFKIVT
+198 GFKVVT
-204 DVADSHEI
+204 DVADSHEV
-212 VDVAPVPDPVLP
+212 VDVAPLPDPVLP
-224 GFEWRGRPWRPTRRP
+224 EFAWRGRPWRPTRRP
-239 GVDLKETTSL
+239 GVDLKDTVAL
-249 EAEVLQGRLQA
+249 EPEVLEGRLRA
-260 ATAYAAANGLDQIE
+260 ATAYAAANGLDRIE
-274 GAAGDASIGLVAGGR
+274 GATGDAAIGLVAAGR

-305 AALARRGVRLLR
+305 AALERRGVRLLR
-317 LAMIYPVDGGRV
+317 LALVHPLDADRV

-345 RAFVETQIR
+345 RAFIETQIR
-354 DVLYEVE
+354 DVLYDAAD
-361 GRPAVYGKNGPSSS
+361 RPAVYGKRGPTAYGES
-375 PHPPPINGRAPL
+375 APRVPGS
-387 DGPDGAGLVPVDGG
+387 GPDGTLVPVDGG
-401 LDADAITK
+401 LDADRIVK
-409 ALASLLAD
+409 ALARYLAD
-417 RVGAEHVD
+417 RIGAEHVD

-433 RKPAVNLLSSG
+433 GKPAITLLG
-444 RTPFFC
+444 AARTPYFC

-485 TTQMGGEGVMW
+485 TTQMGGEGAMW

-501 FSDTD
+501 FSDTE

-512 GDGTFFHSGSLAIR
+512 GDGTFFHSGGLAIR

-533 NITFKILYN
+533 NITYKILYN

-550 QDADGGS
+550 QDADGGA

-581 SRYARGTKW
+581 SRYPRGTDW

-608 LRDVPGVTVLLYDQA
+608 LRATPGVTVLLYDQA

-636 VRDPATRVL
+636 VPDPRTRVL
-645 INEAVCEG
+645 INESVCEG

-663 LSVEPVETEFGRKTQ
+663 LSVAPVETEFGRKTQ
-678 INQTSCNKDYS
+678 IDQTSCNKDYS
-689 CVDGDCPSFITVTSG
+689 CVDGDCPSFLTVVP
-704 GERETRASLPEIGA
+704 GEAKAARPRLPEIGA
-718 LAEPD
+718 LAEPES
-723 VRPRTADVLL
+723 RPAAADVLL

-738 TGVVTVNQVLAMAAL
+738 TGVVTVNQVLATAAL

-780 GDVHRDR
+780 GDGGRDR

-792 TGGADA
+792 AGGADA
-798 YLVFDSLAGTSETNL
+798 YLVFDALAGTSDANL
-813 RRCVPGRTAAVVS
+813 RRCAPDRTAAVVS

-836 TDTAASLPPG
+836 TDTSAALPPS
-846 ASLVARIA
+846 AALVRRIA
-854 GRTDADRLVALD
+854 DRTDAGRLVAFD
-866 ALGLAERWFGST
+866 ALALAERWFGAT
-878 TTANLVV
+878 TTANFVV
-885 VGAAYQSGLLPLSA
+885 VGAAYQAGLLPLSA
-899 DAIEEALALNGVQVA
+899 DAIERALALNGVQVD

-927 LDPSWAAAASLEP
+927 LEPGWADEP
-940 AASPE
+940 AAPSP
-945 PVAPVA
+945 APVR
-951 ARPLDG
+951 RPLDR
-957 TAPAAM
+957 TAPAAE
-963 RLVEASGADGELL
+963 RLVDASGADGELA

-985 LAAYQNLA
+985 LAAYQDLA
-993 LARRYLN
+993 LAERYLA
-1000 AVMRVAAAERA
+1000 AVLRVAAAERA
-1011 SGADGRAS
+1011 SGA
-1019 GPDGQRL
+1019 DGQRL

-1049 HLDPALAR
+1049 HLDPELAR
-1057 RVEEQF
+1057 RVEERF
-1063 GAGASVRYML
+1063 GAGAEVRYML
-1073 HPPVLRA
+1073 HPPLLRA
-1080 IGLDR
+1080 VGLDR

-1091 TARPA
+1091 SARPA
-1096 FHALRA
+1096 FRALRA

-1107 GTPFDLFGMTAQRRA
+1107 GTPLDPFGAAAQRRA
-1122 ERRLVTGYLAV
+1122 ERRLVTGYVAV
-1133 VNELVTALEDGP
+1133 VNELVAGLR
-1145 EDGAGQAKHDLAVQ
+1145 DGASPERRDLAAE

-1166 IRGYEDVKTANIVRY
+1166 VRGYEDVKTANIARY
-1181 EERLRELLTAWR
+1181 EERLRELLAAWR
-1193 TAPSAA
+1193 TERSPVAR
-1199 VV
+1199 

>member
-1 MSTTASPMR
+1 MSTTVSSSPFR

-60 LDQQLMRDA
+60 LDQRLMRDA
-69 RLLDGNDIRFVPG
+69 KLLEGNDIRFVPG

-126 FKHGNW
+126 FKHANW

-173 PASVGDV
+173 PASVGDL

-198 GFKIVT
+198 GFKVVT
-204 DVADSHEI
+204 DVADSYET
-212 VDVAPVPDPVLP
+212 VDAEPVPDPVLP
-224 GFEWRGRPWRPTRRP
+224 DFAWRGRPWRPTRKP
-239 GVDLKETTSL
+239 GVDLKDTTSL
-249 EAEVLQGRLQA
+249 EPEVLEGRLRA
-260 ATAYAAANGLDQIE
+260 AAAYAAANGLDRIE
-274 GAAGDASIGLVAGGR
+274 GATGDAAIGLVAAGR

-305 AALARRGVRLLR
+305 EALARRGVRLLR
-317 LAMIYPVDGGRV
+317 LAMIYPLDAGRL

-345 RAFVETQIR
+345 RPFIETQIR
-354 DVLYEVE
+354 DLLYDLAD
-361 GRPAVYGKNGPSSS
+361 RPAVHGKKGPVLGGGTT
-375 PHPPPINGRAPL
+375 PHTPRDGR
-387 DGPDGAGLVPVDGG
+387 DGTDLLPPDGALE
-401 LDADAITK
+401 ADRITR
-409 ALASLLAD
+409 ALARFLAD
-417 RVGAEHVD
+417 RVGEEHVD
-425 LRDPVLRP
+425 LRDPVLAP
-433 RKPAVNLLSSG
+433 RKPRIELLG
-444 RTPFFC
+444 ATRTPYFC

-462 DGSIAASGIGCHVMT
+462 DGSVAASGIGCHVMT
-477 VFTDRSIG
+477 VFQDRSIG
-485 TTQMGGEGVMW
+485 TTQMGGEGAMW

-501 FSDTD
+501 FSDTP
-506 HLFQNL
+506 HMFQNL
-512 GDGTFFHSGSLAIR
+512 GDGTFFHSGSLAVR

-533 NITFKILYN
+533 SITFKILYN

-557 DPAAIT
+557 DPAAVT

-581 SRYARGTKW
+581 SRYPRGTDW
-590 APGVRVR
+590 APGVKVR

-608 LRDVPGVTVLLYDQA
+608 LREIPGVTVLLYDQA

-628 RRKRKRGL
+628 RRKRKRGQAP
-636 VRDPATRVL
+636 DPKTRVL

-653 CGDCGVKSNC
+653 CGDCGTKSNC

-689 CVDGDCPSFITVTSG
+689 CLDGDCPSFVTVVP
-704 GERETRASLPEIGA
+704 GEKKARPTLPRIG
-718 LAEPD
+718 EPD
-723 VRPRTADVLL
+723 EPASRPESADVLL

-738 TGVVTVNQVLAMAAL
+738 TGVVTVNQVLATAAL
-753 LDGRHARALDQTGL
+753 IDGRHARALDQTGL

-780 GDVHRDR
+780 GDAGRDR

-792 TGGADA
+792 AGGADA
-798 YLVFDSLAGTSETNL
+798 YLVFDSLAGTSEPNL
-813 RRCVPGRTAAVVS
+813 RRCAPDRTAAVVS

-836 TDTAASLPPG
+836 VDTSASLPPS
-846 ASLVARIA
+846 ASLVRRIA
-854 GRTDADRLVALD
+854 DRTRADRLVALD
-866 ALGLAERWFGST
+866 ALALAERWFGGT
-878 TTANLVV
+878 ATANFVV

-899 DAIEEALALNGVQVA
+899 KAIEEALALNGVQVE

-927 LDPSWAAAASLEP
+927 LDPGWAAPP
-940 AASPE
+940 AAAPATSP
-945 PVAPVA
+945 
-951 ARPLDG
+951 RPLDA
-957 TAPAAM
+957 TAPAALA
-963 RLVEASGADGELL
+963 LVEASDVQGELA
-976 RVLRIRVPD
+976 RVLRLRVPD

-993 LARRYLN
+993 LAKRYLD
-1000 AVMRVAAAERA
+1000 AVLRVARAEERA
-1011 SGADGRAS
+1011 GADG
-1019 GPDGQRL
+1019 RL

-1049 HLDPALAR
+1049 HLDPELAR
-1057 RVEEQF
+1057 RAEEQF
-1063 GAGASVRYML
+1063 GAGSTVAYML
-1073 HPPVLRA
+1073 HPPLLRA
-1080 IGLDR
+1080 MGMDR

-1091 TARPA
+1091 SARPA
-1096 FHALRA
+1096 FRALRA

-1107 GTPFDLFGMTAQRRA
+1107 GTPLDPFGATAQRRA
-1122 ERRLVTGYLAV
+1122 ERRLVTGYVAV
-1133 VNELVTALEDGP
+1133 VNELV
-1145 EDGAGQAKHDLAVQ
+1145 AGLDTGRHDLAVE
-1159 IAELPDM
+1159 IAGLPDM
-1166 IRGYEDVKTANIVRY
+1166 VRGYEDVKAANIARY
-1181 EERLRELLTAWR
+1181 EERLRELLAAWR
-1193 TAPSAA
+1193 AERSPSR
-1199 VV
+1199 V

>member
-1 MSTTASPMR
+1 MSTSVSPSPLR

-60 LDQQLMRDA
+60 LDQLLMRDA
-69 RLLDGNDIRFVPG
+69 ELLEGHDIRFVPG

-90 AVYGSQLVE
+90 AVYGSQLVD

-126 FKHGNW
+126 FKHANW

-198 GFKIVT
+198 GFKVVT
-204 DVADSHEI
+204 DVADSHET
-212 VDVAPVPDPVLP
+212 VTAEPVPAPLLP
-224 GFEWRGRPWRPTRRP
+224 EFTWRGRPWKPTRRP
-239 GVDLKETTSL
+239 GVDLKDTTALET
-249 EAEVLQGRLQA
+249 EVLQGRLQA
-260 ATAYAAANGLDQIE
+260 ATAYAAANGLDRIE
-274 GAAGDASIGLVAGGR
+274 GAAGDATIGLVAAGR

-305 AALARRGVRLLR
+305 TALARRGVRLLR
-317 LAMIYPVDGGRV
+317 LAMIYPLDAGRLK
-329 REFARGL
+329 EFATGL

-354 DVLYEVE
+354 DVLYDLAE
-361 GRPAVYGKNGPSSS
+361 RPAVYGKRGV
-375 PHPPPINGRAPL
+375 
-387 DGPDGAGLVPVDGG
+387 DGAGLVPPDGG
-401 LDADAITK
+401 LDADRIAR
-409 ALASLLAD
+409 ALARFLAD
-417 RVGAEHVD
+417 RVGEEHVD
-425 LRDPVLRP
+425 LRDPVLKP
-433 RKPAVNLLSSG
+433 RTPRINLLG
-444 RTPFFC
+444 ATRTPYFC

-462 DGSIAASGIGCHVMT
+462 DGSVAASGIGCHVMT
-477 VFTDRSIG
+477 VFQDRGIG
-485 TTQMGGEGVMW
+485 TTQMGGEGAMW

-501 FSDTD
+501 FSDTG
-506 HLFQNL
+506 HMFQNL
-512 GDGTFFHSGSLAIR
+512 GDGTFFHSGSLAVR

-563 RMLHAEGVAK
+563 RMLHAEGVTK
-573 IVVVADDP
+573 ITVVADDP
-581 SRYARGTKW
+581 SRHPRGTDW
-590 APGVRVR
+590 APGVKVR

-608 LRDVPGVTVLLYDQA
+608 LREIPGVTVLLYDQA

-636 VRDPATRVL
+636 LPDPQTRVL

-653 CGDCGVKSNC
+653 CGDCGTKSNC

-689 CVDGDCPSFITVTSG
+689 CVDGDCPSFVTVIPG
-704 GERETRASLPEIGA
+704 KRKAARPMPEI
-718 LAEPD
+718 AEPAEPAS
-723 VRPRTADVLL
+723 RPESADVLL

-738 TGVVTVNQVLAMAAL
+738 TGVVTVNQVLATAAL
-753 LDGRHARALDQTGL
+753 IDGRHARSLDQTGL

-780 GDVHRDR
+780 GPADRDR

-792 TGGADA
+792 AGGADA

-813 RRCVPGRTAAVVS
+813 RRCAPDRTTAVVS

-836 TDTAASLPPG
+836 VDISASLPPS
-846 ASLVARIA
+846 ASLVKRIA
-854 GRTDADRLVALD
+854 DHTRADRLVALD
-866 ALGLAERWFGST
+866 ALALAERWFGAT
-878 TTANLVV
+878 TTANFVV

-899 DAIEEALALNGVQVA
+899 RAIEEALTLNGVQA
-914 ANVQAFRAGRRLV
+914 EANIQAFRAGRRLV
-927 LDPSWAAAASLEP
+927 LEPDQAAEPTAAKATP
-940 AASPE
+940 
-945 PVAPVA
+945 
-951 ARPLDG
+951 RPLDS

-963 RLVEASGADGELL
+963 NLVDAADPEGELA

-993 LARRYLN
+993 LAKRYLD
-1000 AVMRVAAAERA
+1000 AVLRVAEAEEQA
-1011 SGADGRAS
+1011 GAG
-1019 GPDGQRL
+1019 GQRL
-1026 AVAVARNLYKLMAYK
+1026 AVAVARNLHKLMAYK

-1049 HLDPALAR
+1049 HLDPELTR
-1057 RVEEQF
+1057 NVEERF
-1063 GAGASVRYML
+1063 GPGSTVAYML
-1073 HPPVLRA
+1073 HPPLLRA
-1080 IGLDR
+1080 IGLDK

-1091 TARPA
+1091 SARPA

-1107 GTPFDLFGMTAQRRA
+1107 GTPFDPFGATAQRRA
-1122 ERRLVTGYLAV
+1122 ERRLVTGYVAV
-1133 VNELVTALEDGP
+1133 VNELVAGLDAGRHDTA
-1145 EDGAGQAKHDLAVQ
+1145 VR

-1166 IRGYEDVKTANIVRY
+1166 IRGYEDVKTANIARY
-1181 EERLRELLTAWR
+1181 EETLRELLAAWR
-1193 TAPSAA
+1193 AERSPSR
-1199 VV
+1199 V

>member
-1 MSTTASPMR
+1 MHSAQRRRLNASMSTTVSSSPLR

-31 LLDQRRADAR
+31 LLEQRRADAR
-41 RGWTTAGFVSGYRG
+41 RGWRTAGFVSGYRG

-60 LDQQLMRDA
+60 LDQQLVRDA
-69 RLLDGNDIRFVPG
+69 KLLEGHDIRFVPG

-104 RYQGVFGLWYG
+104 RFEGVFGLWYG

-126 FKHGNW
+126 FKHANW

-143 VVGDDPSA
+143 VVGDDPAA

-173 PASVGDV
+173 PASVGDL

-198 GFKIVT
+198 GFKVVT

-212 VDVAPVPDPVLP
+212 VDVEPVPDPVHP
-224 GFEWRGRPWRPTRRP
+224 EFAWRGRPWRPTRRP
-239 GVDLKETTSL
+239 GVDLKGTTALET
-249 EAEVLQGRLQA
+249 EVLQGRLRA
-260 ATAYAAANGLDQIE
+260 ATAYAAANGLDRIE
-274 GAAGDASIGLVAGGR
+274 GAAGDAVVGLAAAGR
-289 TYLELR
+289 TYVELR
-295 EALDRLGLDD
+295 EALDRLGLDEE
-305 AALARRGVRLLR
+305 ALARRGVRLLR
-317 LAMIYPVDGGRV
+317 LAMIYPLDADRI

-354 DVLYEVE
+354 DVLYDLAE
-361 GRPAVYGKNGPSSS
+361 RPAVYGKN
-375 PHPPPINGRAPL
+375 
-387 DGPDGAGLVPVDGG
+387 GPDGAGLVPVDGG
-401 LDADAITK
+401 LDADRLVK
-409 ALASLLAD
+409 ALARLLAE
-417 RVGAEHVD
+417 RVGEEHVD
-425 LRDPVLRP
+425 LRDAVLKP
-433 RKPAVNLLSSG
+433 RTPQINLLAPA
-444 RTPFFC
+444 RTPYFC

-462 DGSIAASGIGCHVMT
+462 DGSVAASGIGCHVMT
-477 VFTDRSIG
+477 VFTDRGIG
-485 TTQMGGEGVMW
+485 TTQMGGEGAMW
-496 VGAAP
+496 VGAEP
-501 FSDTD
+501 FSDTG
-506 HLFQNL
+506 HMFQNL
-512 GDGTFFHSGSLAIR
+512 GDGTFFHSGSLAVR

-533 NITFKILYN
+533 SITFKILYN

-563 RMLHAEGVAK
+563 RMLHAEGITK

-581 SRYARGTKW
+581 SRYPRGTDW

-608 LRDVPGVTVLLYDQA
+608 LREIPGVTVLLYDQA

-636 VRDPATRVL
+636 VPDPQTRVL

-653 CGDCGVKSNC
+653 CGDCGTKSNC

-689 CVDGDCPSFITVTSG
+689 CVDGDCPSFVTVLPG
-704 GERETRASLPEIGA
+704 GKPRAARTLPPIGE
-718 LAEPD
+718 LEEPGA
-723 VRPRTADVLL
+723 RPESADVLL

-738 TGVVTVNQVLAMAAL
+738 TGVVTVNQVLTTAAL
-753 LDGRHARALDQTGL
+753 IDGRHARALDQTGL

-780 GDVHRDR
+780 GTADRDR

-792 TGGADA
+792 AGGADA
-798 YLVFDSLAGTSETNL
+798 YLVFDSLAGTTEASL
-813 RRCVPGRTAAVVS
+813 RRCAPDRTAAVVS
-826 TSEVPTGRMI
+826 TSEVPTGQMI
-836 TDTAASLPPG
+836 VDTSASLPPS
-846 ASLVARIA
+846 ASLVRRIA
-854 GRTDADRLVALD
+854 ERTRADRLVALD
-866 ALGLAERWFGST
+866 ALALAERWFGAT
-878 TTANLVV
+878 TTANFVV
-885 VGAAYQSGLLPLSA
+885 VGAAYQAGLLPPSA
-899 DAIEEALALNGVQVA
+899 KAIEEALTLNGVQVE
-914 ANVQAFRAGRRLV
+914 ANIQAFRAGRRLV
-927 LDPSWAAAASLEP
+927 LEPGSNAAAAAP
-940 AASPE
+940 AAQ
-945 PVAPVA
+945 VAP
-951 ARPLDG
+951 RPLDS
-957 TAPAAM
+957 TASAAM
-963 RLVEASGADGELL
+963 DLVDASGVDGELA

-993 LARRYLN
+993 LAERYLD
-1000 AVMRVAAAERA
+1000 AVLRVAGAEDAA
-1011 SGADGRAS
+1011 GAGGR
-1019 GPDGQRL
+1019 RL

-1049 HLDPALAR
+1049 HLDPELAR
-1057 RVEEQF
+1057 RVEERF
-1063 GAGASVRYML
+1063 GPGSTVAYLL
-1073 HPPVLRA
+1073 HPPLLRA
-1080 IGLDR
+1080 VGVDR

-1096 FHALRA
+1096 FRALRA

-1107 GTPFDLFGMTAQRRA
+1107 GTPFDPFGATAQRRA
-1122 ERRLVTGYLAV
+1122 ERRLVTGYVAV
-1133 VNELVTALEDGP
+1133 VNELVAGLDAAAAGDGR
-1145 EDGAGQAKHDLAVQ
+1145 HDAAVR

-1166 IRGYEDVKTANIVRY
+1166 IRGYEDVKTANVARY
-1181 EERLRELLTAWR
+1181 EESLREQLAAWR
-1193 TAPSAA
+1193 AERSPSR
-1199 VV
+1199 V

>member
-1 MSTTASPMR
+1 MTTIVASGNPLR
-10 DRLELERGRIAIGGV
+10 DRLELERGRIAAGGV
-25 HALVRL
+25 QALVRL

-41 RGWTTAGFVSGYRG
+41 RGWRTAGLVSGYRG

-60 LDQQLMRDA
+60 LDQQLQREA
-69 RLLDGNDIRFVPG
+69 ALLDAHDIRFVPG

-90 AVYGSQLVE
+90 VVYGSQLAG

-104 RYQGVFGLWYG
+104 RHEGVFGLWYG
-115 KAPGVDRSLDA
+115 KAPGVDRSMDA
-126 FKHGNW
+126 FKHANW
-132 LGTSERGGVLA
+132 LGTAERGGVLA
-143 VVGDDPSA
+143 VVGDDPSC

-185 HGFEMSRFSGAWT
+185 AGFEMSRFSGAWV
-198 GFKIVT
+198 GLKVVT
-204 DVADSHEI
+204 DVADSHE
-212 VDVAPVPDPVLP
+212 VLDVAPVPDHIVP

-239 GVDLKETTSL
+239 GVDLKDTTSL
-249 EAEVLQGRLQA
+249 EPEVLDGRLRA
-260 ATAYAAANGLDQIE
+260 ATAFAAANGLDRIE
-274 GAAGDASIGLVAGGR
+274 GAADAALGLVAAGR

-295 EALDRLGLDD
+295 EALDRLGLDED
-305 AALARRGVRLLR
+305 ALARRGVRLLR
-317 LAMIYPVDGGRV
+317 LALVHPLDRDRI
-329 REFARGL
+329 REFADGL

-354 DVLYEVE
+354 DVLYDAAE
-361 GRPAVYGKNGPSSS
+361 RPAVLGK
-375 PHPPPINGRAPL
+375 H
-387 DGPDGAGLVPVDGG
+387 GPDGAPLIPADGG
-401 LDADAITK
+401 LDADRITR
-409 ALASLLAD
+409 ALARLLAD
-417 RVGAEHVD
+417 RIGEEHLD

-433 RKPAVNLLSSG
+433 RKPALNLVSAA

-462 DGSIAASGIGCHVMT
+462 DGSVAASGIGCHVMT
-477 VFTDRSIG
+477 VFNDRSIG
-485 TTQMGGEGVMW
+485 TTQMGGEGAMW

-501 FSDTD
+501 FSDTA
-506 HLFQNL
+506 HMFQNL
-512 GDGTFFHSGSLAIR
+512 GDGTFFHSGGLAVR

-533 NITFKILYN
+533 NITFKLLYN

-550 QDADGGS
+550 QDADGGA
-557 DPAAIT
+557 DPAAVT
-563 RMLHAEGVAK
+563 RMLHAEGVAR

-581 SRYARGTKW
+581 SRYPRGTHW

-608 LRDVPGVTVLLYDQA
+608 LREVPGVTVLLYDQA

-628 RRKRKRGL
+628 RRKRKRGQAP
-636 VRDPATRVL
+636 DPAARVL

-653 CGDCGVKSNC
+653 CGDCGTASNC
-663 LSVEPVETEFGRKTQ
+663 LSVEPVETEFGRKTR
-678 INQTSCNKDYS
+678 IDQTSCNKDYS
-689 CVDGDCPSFITVTSG
+689 CLHGDCPSFLTVVPG
-704 GERETRASLPEIGA
+704 GRAAAAPMLAPIGPQPEPA
-718 LAEPD
+718 A
-723 VRPRTADVLL
+723 RPVSADVLL

-738 TGVVTVNQVLAMAAL
+738 TGVVTVNQVLATAAL

-780 GDVHRDR
+780 GDADRDR

-792 TGGADA
+792 AGGADA
-798 YLVFDSLAGTSETNL
+798 YLVFDSLAGTAEANL
-813 RRCVPGRTAAVVS
+813 RRCAPARTAAVVS

-836 TDTAASLPPG
+836 TDTSAALPPG
-846 ASLVARIA
+846 ASLVRRIA
-854 GRTDADRLVALD
+854 DRTDAARLVALD
-866 ALGLAERWFGST
+866 ALGLAERWFGGT
-878 TTANLVV
+878 TTANFVV

-899 DAIEEALALNGVQVA
+899 TAIEEALALNGVQVE

-927 LDPSWAAAASLEP
+927 LDPGFADGASVEAAPADDAQTAAD
-940 AASPE
+940 
-945 PVAPVA
+945 
-951 ARPLDG
+951 RPLDA
-957 TAPAAM
+957 TAPAALG
-963 RLVEASGADGELL
+963 LVAASGADGELL

-985 LAAYQNLA
+985 LAAYQDLT
-993 LARRYLN
+993 LARRYLD
-1000 AVMRVAAAERA
+1000 AVARVADAERA
-1011 SGADGRAS
+1011 AGV
-1019 GPDGQRL
+1019 PGQRL

-1057 RVEEQF
+1057 HVEERF
-1063 GAGASVRYML
+1063 GPGSTVRYML
-1073 HPPVLRA
+1073 HPPVLKA
-1080 IGLDR
+1080 LGLQR

-1096 FHALRA
+1096 FRALRA

-1107 GTPFDLFGMTAQRRA
+1107 GTPLDPFGATAQRRA
-1122 ERRLVTGYLAV
+1122 ERRLVAEYGAV
-1133 VNELVTALEDGP
+1133 VAELVAGLDG
-1145 EDGAGQAKHDLAVQ
+1145 DRHDLAVR

-1166 IRGYEDVKTANIVRY
+1166 IRGYEDVKTAAIARY
-1181 EERLRELLTAWR
+1181 REEQRALLASWR
-1193 TAPSAA
+1193 AAPHPRDTGTDRDTGTGRDAEGDA
-1199 VV
+1199 GRAGAMT

>member
-1 MSTTASPMR
+1 MTTIAASGNPLR
-10 DRLELERGRIAIGGV
+10 DRLELERGRIAVGGV
-25 HALVRL
+25 QALVRL
-31 LLDQRRADAR
+31 LLDQRRADIR

-69 RLLDGNDIRFVPG
+69 ALLGEHDIRFVPG

-115 KAPGVDRSLDA
+115 KAPGVDRSMDA
-126 FKHGNW
+126 FKHANW

-143 VVGDDPSA
+143 VVGDDPSC

-173 PASVGDV
+173 PASIGDV

-185 HGFEMSRFSGAWT
+185 AGFEMSRFSGAWV
-198 GFKIVT
+198 GFKVVT
-204 DVADSHEI
+204 DVADSHEV
-212 VDVAPVPDPVLP
+212 VDVAPVPDHVVPEW
-224 GFEWRGRPWRPTRRP
+224 EWRGRPWRPTRRP
-239 GVDLKETTSL
+239 GVDLKDTTSL
-249 EAEVLQGRLQA
+249 EAEVLDGRLRA
-260 ATAYAAANGLDQIE
+260 ATAFAAANGLDRIE
-274 GAAGDASIGLVAGGR
+274 GAADATIGLVAAGR

-295 EALDRLGLDD
+295 EALDRLGLDED
-305 AALARRGVRLLR
+305 ALARRGVRLLR
-317 LAMIYPVDGGRV
+317 LALIHPLDRARI
-329 REFARGL
+329 REFADGL

-354 DVLYEVE
+354 DVLYDAAE
-361 GRPAVYGKNGPSSS
+361 RPAVLGK
-375 PHPPPINGRAPL
+375 H
-387 DGPDGAGLVPVDGG
+387 GPDGAPLIPADGG
-401 LDADAITK
+401 LDADRLTK
-409 ALASLLAD
+409 ALARLLAD
-417 RVGAEHVD
+417 RIGEQHLD

-433 RKPAVNLLSSG
+433 RKPTLNLISAA

-462 DGSIAASGIGCHVMT
+462 AGSVAASGIGCHVMT
-477 VFTDRSIG
+477 VFNDRSIG
-485 TTQMGGEGVMW
+485 TTQMGGEGAMW
-496 VGAAP
+496 VGAAL
-501 FSDTD
+501 FSDTA
-506 HLFQNL
+506 HMFQNL
-512 GDGTFFHSGSLAIR
+512 GDGTFFHSGSLAVR

-533 NITFKILYN
+533 NITFKLLYN

-550 QDADGGS
+550 QDADGGA
-557 DPAAIT
+557 DPAAVT
-563 RMLHAEGVAK
+563 RMLHAEGVAR

-581 SRYARGTKW
+581 SRYPRGTDW

-608 LRDVPGVTVLLYDQA
+608 LREIPGVTVLLYDQA

-628 RRKRKRGL
+628 RRKRKRGQAP
-636 VRDPATRVL
+636 DPAARVL

-653 CGDCGVKSNC
+653 CGDCGTASNC

-689 CVDGDCPSFITVTSG
+689 CLDGDCPSFLTVIPG
-704 GERETRASLPEIGA
+704 GTKAAAPSLAPIGA
-718 LAEPD
+718 PPEPAA
-723 VRPRTADVLL
+723 RPVAADILL

-738 TGVVTVNQVLAMAAL
+738 TGVVTVNQVLATAAL

-780 GDVHRDR
+780 GDADRDR

-792 TGGADA
+792 AGGADT
-798 YLVFDSLAGTSETNL
+798 YLVFDSLAGTSEANL
-813 RRCVPGRTAAVVS
+813 RRCAPGRTAAVVS

-836 TDTAASLPPG
+836 TDTAAALPPS
-846 ASLVARIA
+846 ASLVRRIA
-854 GRTDADRLVALD
+854 NRTDAARLVALD
-866 ALGLAERWFGST
+866 ALGLAERWFGGT
-878 TTANLVV
+878 TTANFVV

-899 DAIEEALALNGVQVA
+899 AAIEEALALNGVQVE
-914 ANVQAFRAGRRLV
+914 ANVQAFQAGRRLV
-927 LDPSWAAAASLEP
+927 LDPGFADGASADAAAGVQA
-940 AASPE
+940 
-945 PVAPVA
+945 V
-951 ARPLDG
+951 ARPLDA
-957 TAPAAM
+957 TAPAALN
-963 RLVEASGADGELL
+963 LVAASSADGELL

-985 LAAYQNLA
+985 LAAYQDLA
-993 LARRYLN
+993 LARRYLD
-1000 AVMRVAAAERA
+1000 AVLRVADVERA
-1011 SGADGRAS
+1011 AGV
-1019 GPDGQRL
+1019 PGQRL

-1049 HLDPALAR
+1049 HLDPELAR
-1057 RVEEQF
+1057 RVEERF
-1063 GAGASVRYML
+1063 GPGSTVRYML
-1073 HPPVLRA
+1073 HPPVLKA
-1080 IGLDR
+1080 LGMDR

-1096 FHALRA
+1096 FHVLRA

-1107 GTPFDLFGMTAQRRA
+1107 GTRLDLFGATAHRRA
-1122 ERRLVTGYLAV
+1122 ERRLIAEYRAVIVELLAGLDA
-1133 VNELVTALEDGP
+1133 ER
-1145 EDGAGQAKHDLAVQ
+1145 HDLAVR

-1166 IRGYEDVKTANIVRY
+1166 IRGYEDVKTAGIARY
-1181 EERLRELLTAWR
+1181 RDEQRRLLSSWRDAPAGKDGRAGALT
-1193 TAPSAA
+1193 
-1199 VV
+1199 

>member
-1 MSTTASPMR
+1 MSTTASPSPIR
-10 DRLELERGRIAIGGV
+10 AWLELERGRIAIGGV

-41 RGWTTAGFVSGYRG
+41 RGWQTAGFVSGYRG

-69 RLLDGNDIRFVPG
+69 RLLDGNGIRFVPG

-90 AVYGSQLVE
+90 AVYGSQLVD

-104 RYQGVFGLWYG
+104 RYEGVFGLWYG

-126 FKHGNW
+126 FKHANW

-198 GFKIVT
+198 GFKVVT
-204 DVADSHEI
+204 DVADSHET
-212 VDVAPVPDPVLP
+212 VDAEPVPDPVLP
-224 GFEWRGRPWRPTRRP
+224 EFGWRGRPWKPTRRP
-239 GVDLKETTSL
+239 GVDLKDTTSL
-249 EAEVLQGRLQA
+249 EAEVLEGRLQA
-260 ATAYAAANGLDQIE
+260 AAAYVSANGLDRVE
-274 GAAGDASIGLVAGGR
+274 GADGDAALGLVAAGR

-317 LAMIYPVDGGRV
+317 LAMVYPLDAGRV

-345 RAFVETQIR
+345 RAFIETQIR
-354 DVLYEVE
+354 DVLYAAAE
-361 GRPAVYGKNGPSSS
+361 RPAVYGKS
-375 PHPPPINGRAPL
+375 
-387 DGPDGAGLVPVDGG
+387 GPDGAGLLPLDWG
-401 LDADAITK
+401 LDADRITK
-409 ALASLLAD
+409 ALARFLAD
-417 RVGAEHVD
+417 RVGEEHVD

-433 RKPAVNLLSSG
+433 RKPAVNLLAPA

-462 DGSIAASGIGCHVMT
+462 DGSVAASGIGCHVMT

-485 TTQMGGEGVMW
+485 TTQMGGEGAMW

-501 FSDTD
+501 FSDTG
-506 HLFQNL
+506 HMFQNL
-512 GDGTFFHSGSLAIR
+512 GDGTFFHSGSLAVR

-533 NITFKILYN
+533 NITFKLLYN

-581 SRYARGTKW
+581 SRYPRATDW

-603 AVQRE
+603 AVQRD
-608 LRDVPGVTVLLYDQA
+608 LREVPGVTVLLYDQA

-636 VRDPATRVL
+636 VPDPRTRVL

-689 CVDGDCPSFITVTSG
+689 CVDGDCPSFVTVTP
-704 GERETRASLPEIGA
+704 GERKAHTALPEIGA

-723 VRPRTADVLL
+723 ARPLSADVLL

-780 GDVHRDR
+780 GDAHRDR

-792 TGGADA
+792 AGGTDA
-798 YLVFDSLAGTSETNL
+798 YLVFDALAGTSETNL
-813 RRCVPGRTAAVVS
+813 RRCAPGRTAAVVS

-836 TDTAASLPPG
+836 TDTAASLPPS
-846 ASLVARIA
+846 ASLVQRIA
-854 GRTDADRLVALD
+854 GRTDADRLLALD

-878 TTANLVV
+878 TTANFVV

-927 LDPSWAAAASLEP
+927 LEPAWAAAGSEP
-940 AASPE
+940 SSS
-945 PVAPVA
+945 APA
-951 ARPLDG
+951 PRPLDG
-957 TAPAAM
+957 TAAAAM
-963 RLVEASGADGELL
+963 SLVDASGADGELA
-976 RVLRIRVPD
+976 RVLRLRVPD
-985 LAAYQNLA
+985 LAAYQDLA
-993 LARRYLN
+993 LAKRYLD
-1000 AVMRVAAAERA
+1000 AVMRVAAAEGERA
-1011 SGADGRAS
+1011 AGAGGR
-1019 GPDGQRL
+1019 RL

-1049 HLDPALAR
+1049 HLDPELGR
-1057 RVEEQF
+1057 RVEERF

-1073 HPPVLRA
+1073 HPPLLRA

-1107 GTPFDLFGMTAQRRA
+1107 GTPFDPFGMAAQRRA
-1122 ERRLVTGYLAV
+1122 ERRLVTGYVAV
-1133 VNELVTALEDGP
+1133 VNELVAGLDG
-1145 EDGAGQAKHDLAVQ
+1145 GAGQARLDLAVQ

-1166 IRGYEDVKTANIVRY
+1166 VRGYEDVKTANIVRY

-1193 TAPSAA
+1193 AELSPAA
-1199 VV
+1199 V

>member
-1 MSTTASPMR
+1 MSNLLKYRPTILHTAQGEGLNAGMSTTVTSSPLR

-69 RLLDGNDIRFVPG
+69 TLLEGHGIRFVPG

-90 AVYGSQLVE
+90 AVYGSQLAE

-104 RYQGVFGLWYG
+104 RYEGVFGLWYG

-132 LGTSERGGVLA
+132 LGTSARGGVLA

-198 GFKIVT
+198 GFKVVT

-212 VDVAPVPDPVLP
+212 VAAEPVPDPVIP
-224 GFEWRGRPWRPTRRP
+224 DFTWRGRPWKPTRKP
-239 GVDLKETTSL
+239 GVDLKGTTAIET
-249 EAEVLQGRLQA
+249 EVLQGRLQA
-260 ATAYAAANGLDQIE
+260 ATAYAAANGLDRIE
-274 GAAGDASIGLVAGGR
+274 GAADAAIGLVAAGR

-295 EALDRLGLDD
+295 EALDRIGLDD
-305 AALARRGVRLLR
+305 EALARRGVRLLR
-317 LAMIYPVDGGRV
+317 LALIYPLDADRI
-329 REFARGL
+329 RRFAKGL

-345 RAFVETQIR
+345 RAFIETQIR
-354 DVLYEVE
+354 DVLYDQAE
-361 GRPAVYGKNGPSSS
+361 RPAVYGKNGP
-375 PHPPPINGRAPL
+375 
-387 DGPDGAGLVPVDGG
+387 DGAGLVPADGG
-401 LDADAITK
+401 LDADRVVK
-409 ALASLLAD
+409 ALARFIAD
-417 RVGAEHVD
+417 RVGTEHVD
-425 LRDPVLRP
+425 LRDPALTP
-433 RKPAVNLLSSG
+433 RKPQIDLLAPA
-444 RTPFFC
+444 RTPYFC

-477 VFTDRSIG
+477 VFQDRSIG
-485 TTQMGGEGVMW
+485 TTQMGGEGAMW

-501 FSDTD
+501 FSDTG
-506 HLFQNL
+506 HMFQNL
-512 GDGTFFHSGSLAIR
+512 GDGTFFHSGSLAVR

-557 DPAAIT
+557 NPAAIT

-573 IVVVADDP
+573 ITVVADDP
-581 SRYARGTKW
+581 SRYPRGTDW

-608 LRDVPGVTVLLYDQA
+608 LREIPGVTVLLYDQA
-623 CAAET
+623 CAAES

-636 VRDPATRVL
+636 APDPQVRVL

-689 CVDGDCPSFITVTSG
+689 CVDGDCPSFLTVIP
-704 GERETRASLPEIGA
+704 GEKKARPSLPEIGEP
-718 LAEPD
+718 AEPES
-723 VRPRTADVLL
+723 RPGSADVLL

-738 TGVVTVNQVLAMAAL
+738 TGVVTVNQVLATAAL
-753 LDGRHARALDQTGL
+753 VDGLHARALDQTGL

-780 GDVHRDR
+780 GDAERDR

-792 TGGADA
+792 AGGADA
-798 YLVFDSLAGTSETNL
+798 YLVFDALAGTSEPNL
-813 RRCVPGRTAAVVS
+813 RRCAPGRTAAVVS

-836 TDTAASLPPG
+836 TDTAAALPPS
-846 ASLVARIA
+846 AALVRRIA
-854 GRTDADRLVALD
+854 DRTRPEGLVALD
-866 ALGLAERWFGST
+866 ALALAERWFGST
-878 TTANLVV
+878 TTANFIV
-885 VGAAYQSGLLPLSA
+885 VGAAYQSGLLPVSA
-899 DAIEEALALNGVQVA
+899 KAIEEALALNGVQVA

-927 LDPSWAAAASLEP
+927 LEPGWAAEP
-940 AASPE
+940 AATAA
-945 PVAPVA
+945 AP
-951 ARPLDG
+951 RPLDA

-963 RLVEASGADGELL
+963 SLVDASGADGELA

-985 LAAYQNLA
+985 LAAYQDLA
-993 LARRYLN
+993 LARRYLD
-1000 AVMRVAAAERA
+1000 AVMRVARAERA
-1011 SGADGRAS
+1011 AGADGR
-1019 GPDGQRL
+1019 RL

-1049 HLDPALAR
+1049 HLDPELAR

-1063 GAGASVRYML
+1063 GPGSTVRYML
-1073 HPPVLRA
+1073 HPPLLRA
-1080 IGLDR
+1080 MGLG
-1085 KIALGR
+1085 KKVALGR

-1107 GTPFDLFGMTAQRRA
+1107 GTPLDPFGATAQRRT
-1122 ERRLVTGYLAV
+1122 ERRLVTGYVAV
-1133 VNELVTALEDGP
+1133 LNELV
-1145 EDGAGQAKHDLAVQ
+1145 AGLDAGLTTDRLDLAVR

-1166 IRGYEDVKTANIVRY
+1166 IRGYEEVKTANVARY
-1181 EERLRELLTAWR
+1181 EEGLGELLAAWR
-1193 TAPSAA
+1193 AA
-1199 VV
+1199 AGSNPVRGAARTS

>member
-1 MSTTASPMR
+1 MSTTVSSSPLR

-69 RLLDGNDIRFVPG
+69 ELLEGNDIRFIPG

-90 AVYGSQLVE
+90 AVYGSQLAE

-126 FKHGNW
+126 FKHANW

-198 GFKIVT
+198 GFKVVT

-212 VDVAPVPDPVLP
+212 VAAEPVPDPVIP
-224 GFEWRGRPWRPTRRP
+224 DFTWRGRPWKPTRKP
-239 GVDLKETTSL
+239 GVDLKGTTAI
-249 EAEVLQGRLQA
+249 EAEVLQGRLRA
-260 ATAYAAANGLDQIE
+260 AAAYAAANGLDRIE
-274 GAAGDASIGLVAGGR
+274 GAADAAVGLVAAGR

-305 AALARRGVRLLR
+305 EALARRGVRLLR
-317 LAMIYPVDGGRV
+317 LALIHPLDGDRI
-329 REFARGL
+329 REFASGL

-345 RAFVETQIR
+345 RAFIETQIR
-354 DVLYEVE
+354 DVLYDAAE
-361 GRPAVYGKNGPSSS
+361 RPAVYGKNGP
-375 PHPPPINGRAPL
+375 
-387 DGPDGAGLVPVDGG
+387 DGAGLVPADGG
-401 LDADAITK
+401 LDADRLTG
-409 ALASLLAD
+409 ALARFLAD
-417 RVGAEHVD
+417 RLGDEHVD

-433 RKPAVNLLSSG
+433 RKPAINLLG
-444 RTPFFC
+444 PARTPYFC

-477 VFTDRSIG
+477 VFQDRSIG
-485 TTQMGGEGVMW
+485 TTQMGGEGAMW

-501 FSDTD
+501 FSETG
-506 HLFQNL
+506 HMFQNL
-512 GDGTFFHSGSLAIR
+512 GDGTFFHSGSLAVR

-581 SRYARGTKW
+581 SRYPRGTDW

-608 LRDVPGVTVLLYDQA
+608 LREVPGVTVLLYDQA

-636 VRDPATRVL
+636 APDPQTRVL

-689 CVDGDCPSFITVTSG
+689 CVDGDCPSFLTVIP
-704 GERETRASLPEIGA
+704 GEKKTRPPLPEIGE
-718 LAEPD
+718 LDEPGT
-723 VRPRTADVLL
+723 RPEAADVLL

-738 TGVVTVNQVLAMAAL
+738 TGVVTVNQVLATAAL
-753 LDGRHARALDQTGL
+753 IDGRHARALDQTGL

-780 GDVHRDR
+780 GDADRDR

-792 TGGADA
+792 AGGADA
-798 YLVFDSLAGTSETNL
+798 YLVFDSLAGTSEANL
-813 RRCVPGRTAAVVS
+813 RRCAPGRTAAVVS
-826 TSEVPTGRMI
+826 TSEVPTGQMI
-836 TDTAASLPPG
+836 TDTAAALPPS

-854 GRTDADRLVALD
+854 ERTDRDRLVALD
-866 ALGLAERWFGST
+866 ALALAERWFGST
-878 TTANLVV
+878 TTANFVV

-899 DAIEEALALNGVQVA
+899 KAIEEALALNGVQVA

-927 LDPSWAAAASLEP
+927 LEPDWAAAP
-940 AASPE
+940 AAAAAA
-945 PVAPVA
+945 AP
-951 ARPLDG
+951 RPLDA
-957 TAPAAM
+957 TAPAAVS
-963 RLVEASGADGELL
+963 LVEASGADGELA

-985 LAAYQNLA
+985 LAAYQDLR
-993 LARRYLN
+993 LARRYLD
-1000 AVMRVAAAERA
+1000 AVMRVARAEREA
-1011 SGADGRAS
+1011 GA
-1019 GPDGQRL
+1019 DGQRL
-1026 AVAVARNLYKLMAYK
+1026 AVAVARNLHKLMAYK

-1049 HLDPALAR
+1049 HLDPELAR

-1063 GAGASVRYML
+1063 GPGSTVRYML
-1073 HPPVLRA
+1073 HPPLLRA
-1080 IGLDR
+1080 AGLGK

-1096 FHALRA
+1096 FRALRA

-1107 GTPFDLFGMTAQRRA
+1107 GTPFDPFDPFGATAQRRT
-1122 ERRLVTGYLAV
+1122 ERRLVADYLAV
-1133 VNELVTALEDGP
+1133 VDELA
-1145 EDGAGQAKHDLAVQ
+1145 AGLDASRHDLAVE
-1159 IAELPDM
+1159 IAELPDV
-1166 IRGYEDVKTANIVRY
+1166 IRGYEDVNTANVARY
-1181 EERLRELLTAWR
+1181 EELLRERLAAWR
-1193 TAPSAA
+1193 AERTADR
-1199 VV
+1199 V

>member
-1 MSTTASPMR
+1 MSTTVSSSPLR

-31 LLDQRRADAR
+31 LLEQRRADAMRGR
-41 RGWTTAGFVSGYRG
+41 RTAGFVSGYRG

-60 LDQQLMRDA
+60 LDQQLVRDA
-69 RLLDGNDIRFVPG
+69 KLLDEHDITFVPG

-90 AVYGSQLVE
+90 AVYGSQLAE
-99 HLPGP
+99 HLPDP
-104 RYQGVFGLWYG
+104 RFEGVFGLWYG

-126 FKHGNW
+126 FKHANW
-132 LGTSERGGVLA
+132 LGTSEHGGVLA

-173 PASVGDV
+173 PGSVGDL

-198 GFKIVT
+198 GFKVVT
-204 DVADSHEI
+204 DVADSHEV
-212 VDVAPVPDPVLP
+212 VDVEPLPDPVYP
-224 GFEWRGRPWRPTRRP
+224 EFAWRGRPWRPTRRP
-239 GVDLKETTSL
+239 GVDLKGTTALET
-249 EAEVLQGRLQA
+249 EVLQGRLLA
-260 ATAYAAANGLDQIE
+260 ATAYAAANGLDRIE
-274 GAAGDASIGLVAGGR
+274 GAAGGAVLGLVAAGR
-289 TYLELR
+289 TYVELR
-295 EALDRLGLDD
+295 EALDRLGLDED
-305 AALARRGVRLLR
+305 ALARRGVRLLR
-317 LAMIYPVDGGRV
+317 LALIHPLDADRV

-345 RAFVETQIR
+345 RPFVESQIR
-354 DVLYEVE
+354 DVLYDLAE
-361 GRPAVYGKNGPSSS
+361 RPAVYGKNGP
-375 PHPPPINGRAPL
+375 
-387 DGPDGAGLVPVDGG
+387 DGAGLVPPDGG
-401 LDADAITK
+401 LDADRLVK
-409 ALASLLAD
+409 ALARFLAG
-417 RVGAEHVD
+417 RVGEEHVD
-425 LRDPVLRP
+425 LRDAALRP
-433 RKPAVNLLSSG
+433 RKPRIDLLAPA
-444 RTPFFC
+444 RTPYFC

-477 VFTDRSIG
+477 VFTDRGIG
-485 TTQMGGEGVMW
+485 TTQMGGEGAMW

-501 FSDTD
+501 FTGTG
-506 HLFQNL
+506 HMFQNL
-512 GDGTFFHSGSLAIR
+512 GDGTFFHSGSLAVR

-533 NITFKILYN
+533 SITFKILYN

-581 SRYARGTKW
+581 SRYPRGTDW

-608 LRDVPGVTVLLYDQA
+608 LRELPGVTVLLYDQA

-636 VRDPATRVL
+636 APDPLTRVL

-653 CGDCGVKSNC
+653 CGDCGTKSNC

-689 CVDGDCPSFITVTSG
+689 CVDGDCPSFVTVLPGRRPGAARTLAPI
-704 GERETRASLPEIGA
+704 GE
-718 LAEPD
+718 LAEPEA
-723 VRPRTADVLL
+723 RPESADVLL

-738 TGVVTVNQVLAMAAL
+738 TGVVTVNQVLATAAL
-753 LDGRHARALDQTGL
+753 IDGRRARALDQTGL

-780 GDVHRDR
+780 GTADRDR

-792 TGGADA
+792 AGGADA
-798 YLVFDSLAGTSETNL
+798 YLVFDSLAGTAEANL
-813 RRCVPGRTAAVVS
+813 RRCAPDRTSAVVS

-836 TDTAASLPPG
+836 VDTSASLPPA
-846 ASLVARIA
+846 ASLVRRIA
-854 GRTDADRLVALD
+854 EHTRADRLVAFD
-866 ALGLAERWFGST
+866 ALRLAERWFGGT
-878 TTANLVV
+878 TTANFVV
-885 VGAAYQSGLLPLSA
+885 VGAAYQAGLLPLSA
-899 DAIEEALALNGVQVA
+899 KAIEEALALNGVQVE

-927 LDPSWAAAASLEP
+927 LDPESLDSTTP
-940 AASPE
+940 TA
-945 PVAPVA
+945 PVAP
-951 ARPLDG
+951 RPLDA
-957 TAPAAM
+957 TASAAM
-963 RLVEASGADGELL
+963 DLVDAAGVDGELA

-993 LARRYLN
+993 LAERYLD
-1000 AVMRVAAAERA
+1000 AVMRVARAEDAA
-1011 SGADGRAS
+1011 GAAGH
-1019 GPDGQRL
+1019 RL

-1049 HLDPALAR
+1049 HLDPELAR

-1063 GAGASVRYML
+1063 GPGSRVAYML
-1073 HPPVLRA
+1073 HPPLLRA
-1080 IGLDR
+1080 VGVDR
-1085 KIALGR
+1085 KVALGR

-1096 FHALRA
+1096 FRALRA

-1107 GTPFDLFGMTAQRRA
+1107 GTPLDPFGATAQRRA
-1122 ERRLVTGYLAV
+1122 ERRLVTGYVAV
-1133 VNELVTALEDGP
+1133 VNELVAGLADGP
-1145 EDGAGQAKHDLAVQ
+1145 HGTAVR

-1166 IRGYEDVKTANIVRY
+1166 IRGYEDVKTANIARY
-1181 EERLRELLTAWR
+1181 EESLRELLAAWR
-1193 TAPSAA
+1193 AERSPSR
-1199 VV
+1199 V